1 MDFTELIR
9 KANLAKKEVENTR
22 NTANEI
28 KAKLIENGAEI
39 EESTKFEELPNIISE
54 SNLGNS
60 KWKRPKK
67 WLDMPNIIVEESKYI
82 PLIITQPQEQLPQ
95 SLDTNGF
102 SESFQRFLSM
112 TESANLSEITT
123 HVDGNNFYV
132 SANDMAYVM
141 LCDVSKNSND
151 NIITFEG
158 MNLAG
163 YFPFTDIN
171 MAYTDNNKTPFLSD
185 LFIQIDDETPL
196 NLSELSRGN
205 ITLPTSGKYK
215 NISIIDREY
224 SCNQQSGTPKS
235 VDNVEVM
242 EASSS
247 SRIENTIKSNIS
259 NYGKPLI
266 SFMIKLDYEDFSD
279 NTLINNKKQCI
290 IKVWCNNFSYIL
302 PTFGVYNNPFLTRYN
317 IRNTRKINSC
327 IREISICENEYAYCS
342 NMLIPSYN
350 LLFYGIGENVNK
362 MNIFNSFIS
371 IEKLKNGTNILSNM
385 SDEYYNNL
393 HSKINSSYSNYD
405 IDMGRPE
412 NQMDLKE
419 IDLSN
424 CKYYDGF
431 ISLTNILLN
440 SPIEEKGSLHEI
452 TRKLENVEKI
462 TFPNFKEN
470 FDTSQDS
477 DKIIGNF
484 ENFFVIN
491 NKNVYY
497 ANDGKYYYA
506 TPLCMNLAL
515 FKKINKETI
524 IDLINK
530 LPIINK
536 NFSEINMNNIVSIN
550 NSGNSPQ
557 SLSLNEQNNIFY
569 NAEVDKKYFKG
580 NTDMIKEFVEKIDYT
595 KCILD
600 FSIISEKDTTLEES
614 SDNSQITVLDNNP
627 AVSTLADFMGRDG
640 KIFYTL
646 LISNDVYDLLTE
658 EEKNTS
664 IEKGWKIITGYNY
677 PINEGAQAN

>member
-9 KANLAKKEVENTR
+9 KANLAKKEIENTR
-22 NTANEI
+22 NIANEI
-28 KAKLIENGAEI
+28 KTKLIENGAEI
-39 EESTKFEELPNIISE
+39 KEDTKFEELPNIISE
-54 SNLGNS
+54 SNLGNC

-67 WLDMPNIIVEESKYI
+67 WLDMPNIIMEESKYI
-82 PLIITQPQEQLPQ
+82 PLMMRQQSQPALK
-95 SLDTNGF
+95 SLDANRF
-102 SESFQRFLSM
+102 SESFQSFLSI
-112 TESANLSEITT
+112 TEGANLSEVTT

-141 LCDVSKNSND
+141 LCDISKNSND

-158 MNLAG
+158 VNLAG
-163 YFPFTDIN
+163 FFPFTDIN

-215 NISIIDREY
+215 NISIIDKES
-224 SCNQQSGTPKS
+224 SCNDIISQST
-235 VDNVEVM
+235 DNIEVM
-242 EASSS
+242 EASSNS
-247 SRIENTIKSNIS
+247 HVENAINTNASEYNAL
-259 NYGKPLI
+259 LI
-266 SFMIKLDYEDFSD
+266 SFMVKLDYGDFSD
-279 NTLINNKKQCI
+279 NTLIDNKKQCI
-290 IKVWCNNFSYIL
+290 IKVWCNNFNYIL
-302 PTFGVYNNPFLTRYN
+302 PTFGVNNNPFLTKYD
-317 IRNTRKINSC
+317 IRNIRKINSC
-327 IREISICENEYAYCS
+327 IREISICENEYTYF
-342 NMLIPSYN
+342 NNLTIPSCD
-350 LLFYGIGENVNK
+350 LLLYGIGENVNK

-371 IEKLKNGTNILSNM
+371 MERMKNIEMSVLSNM
-385 SDEYYNNL
+385 TNIYYNNL
-393 HSKINSSYSNYD
+393 SNRYYYNT
-405 IDMGRPE
+405 DMGRQE

-424 CKYYDGF
+424 SKYYDGF
-431 ISLTNILLN
+431 IALTNILLN
-440 SPIEEKGSLHEI
+440 SPFLRDISFSEI

-477 DKIIGNF
+477 DMIIGNF
-484 ENFFVIN
+484 DNFFVIN
-491 NKNVYY
+491 SNNAYY
-497 ANDGKYYYA
+497 VNDGKYHYV

-536 NFSEINMNNIVSIN
+536 NFSEISINNIVNIN
-550 NSGNSPQ
+550 RSNAQSQ
-557 SLSLNEQNNIFY
+557 SLSLNEHFY
-569 NAEVDKKYFKG
+569 NAEIDKKYFKG

-595 KCILD
+595 KCIFD
-600 FSIISEKDTTLEES
+600 FSIISEKNTTVEPS
-614 SDNSQITVLDNNP
+614 SDNNP
-627 AVSTLADFMGRDG
+627 AVSTLADFIGRDG

-646 LISNDVYDLLTE
+646 LIPNDVYDLLTE

-677 PINEGAQAN
+677 PVNEEAQDN

>member
-9 KANLAKKEVENTR
+9 KANLAKKEIENTR
-22 NTANEI
+22 NIANEI
-28 KAKLIENGAEI
+28 KIKLIENGAEI
-39 EESTKFEELPNIISE
+39 EENAKFEELPNIISE

-67 WLDMPNIIVEESKYI
+67 WLDMPNIIMEESKYI
-82 PLIITQPQEQLPQ
+82 PLIMRQLQQAPR
-95 SLDTNGF
+95 SLDTNSF
-102 SESFQRFLSM
+102 SESFRSFL
-112 TESANLSEITT
+112 TITDGENLSEITT

-141 LCDVSKNSND
+141 LCDISKNSND

-158 MNLAG
+158 ANLAG
-163 YFPFTDIN
+163 FFPFTDIN
-171 MAYTDNNKTPFLSD
+171 MAYTNNNKTPFLSD

-215 NISIIDREY
+215 NISIIDKES
-224 SCNQQSGTPKS
+224 SCNAIIPGSA
-235 VDNVEVM
+235 NNIEVM
-242 EASSS
+242 EASSNS
-247 SRIENTIKSNIS
+247 LVEDVINTNASEYNA
-259 NYGKPLI
+259 PLI
-266 SFMIKLDYEDFSD
+266 SFMVKLDYGDFSD
-279 NTLINNKKQCI
+279 NTLIDNKKQCI
-290 IKVWCNNFSYIL
+290 IKVWCNNFNYIL
-302 PTFGVYNNPFLTRYN
+302 PTFGVNNNPFLTKYD
-317 IRNTRKINSC
+317 IRNIRKINSC
-327 IREISICENEYAYCS
+327 IREISICENEYTYF
-342 NMLIPSYN
+342 NNLTIPSYD
-350 LLFYGIGENVNK
+350 LLLYGIGENVNK

-371 IEKLKNGTNILSNM
+371 SERIKNAEMSVLSKMTNI
-385 SDEYYNNL
+385 YYNNL
-393 HSKINSSYSNYD
+393 SNRRYYNT
-405 IDMGRPE
+405 DMGRPE

-424 CKYYDGF
+424 SKYYDGF
-431 ISLTNILLN
+431 IALTNILLN
-440 SPIEEKGSLHEI
+440 SPLLRNTSFCEI

-477 DKIIGNF
+477 NTIIGNF
-484 ENFFVIN
+484 DNFFVIN
-491 NKNVYY
+491 SNNVYY
-497 ANDGKYYYA
+497 ANDGKYHYA

-536 NFSEINMNNIVSIN
+536 NFSEISMKNIVNIN
-550 NSGNSPQ
+550 RDTRPQ
-557 SLSLNEQNNIFY
+557 SLSLNEQSNIFY
-569 NAEVDKKYFKG
+569 NAEIDKKYFKG
-580 NTDMIKEFVEKIDYT
+580 NTDMIKEFVEKINYT

-600 FSIISEKDTTLEES
+600 FSIISEKDTTLEPS

-627 AVSTLADFMGRDG
+627 AISTLADFMGRDG

-646 LISNDVYDLLTE
+646 LIPNNVYDLLTE
-658 EEKNTS
+658 EEKNMS

-677 PINEGAQAN
+677 PVNEGAQAN

>member
-9 KANLAKKEVENTR
+9 KANLAKKEIENTR
-22 NTANEI
+22 NIANEI
-28 KAKLIENGAEI
+28 KIKLIENGAEI
-39 EESTKFEELPNIISE
+39 EENAKFEELPNIISE

-67 WLDMPNIIVEESKYI
+67 WLDMPNIIMEESKYI
-82 PLIITQPQEQLPQ
+82 PLIMRRPQQQAPQ
-95 SLDTNGF
+95 SLDTNSF
-102 SESFQRFLSM
+102 SESFRSFL
-112 TESANLSEITT
+112 TITDGENLSEITT

-141 LCDVSKNSND
+141 LCDISKNSND

-158 MNLAG
+158 ANLAG
-163 YFPFTDIN
+163 FFPFTDIN
-171 MAYTDNNKTPFLSD
+171 MAYTNNNKTPFLSD

-215 NISIIDREY
+215 NISIIDKES
-224 SCNQQSGTPKS
+224 SCNVINPQSA
-235 VDNVEVM
+235 NNIEVM
-242 EASSS
+242 EASSNS
-247 SRIENTIKSNIS
+247 LVEDVINTNASEYNA
-259 NYGKPLI
+259 PLI
-266 SFMIKLDYEDFSD
+266 SFMVKLDYGDFSD
-279 NTLINNKKQCI
+279 NTLIDNKKQCI
-290 IKVWCNNFSYIL
+290 IKVWCNNFNYIL
-302 PTFGVYNNPFLTRYN
+302 PTFGVNNNPFLTKYD
-317 IRNTRKINSC
+317 IRNIRKINSC
-327 IREISICENEYAYCS
+327 IREISICENEYAYF
-342 NMLIPSYN
+342 NNLIIPSYD
-350 LLFYGIGENVNK
+350 LLLYGIGENVNK

-371 IEKLKNGTNILSNM
+371 SERIKNAEMSVLSKMTNI
-385 SDEYYNNL
+385 YYNNL
-393 HSKINSSYSNYD
+393 SNRRYYNT
-405 IDMGRPE
+405 DMGRPE

-424 CKYYDGF
+424 SKYYDGF
-431 ISLTNILLN
+431 IALTNILLN
-440 SPIEEKGSLHEI
+440 SPLLRNTSFCEI

-477 DKIIGNF
+477 NTIIGNF
-484 ENFFVIN
+484 DNFFVIN
-491 NKNVYY
+491 SNNVYY
-497 ANDGKYYYA
+497 ANDGKYRYA

-536 NFSEINMNNIVSIN
+536 NFSEISMKNIVNIN
-550 NSGNSPQ
+550 RGTRPE
-557 SLSLNEQNNIFY
+557 SLSLNEQSNIFY
-569 NAEVDKKYFKG
+569 NAEIDKKYFKG

-600 FSIISEKDTTLEES
+600 FSIVSEKDTTLEPS

-627 AVSTLADFMGRDG
+627 AISTLADFMGRDG

-646 LISNDVYDLLTE
+646 LIPNNVYDLLTE
-658 EEKNTS
+658 EEKNMS

-677 PINEGAQAN
+677 PVNEGAQAN

>member
-9 KANLAKKEVENTR
+9 KANLAKKEIENTR
-22 NTANEI
+22 NIANEI
-28 KAKLIENGAEI
+28 KIKLIENGAEI
-39 EESTKFEELPNIISE
+39 EENAKFEELPNIISE

-67 WLDMPNIIVEESKYI
+67 WLDMPNIIMEESKYI
-82 PLIITQPQEQLPQ
+82 PLIMRRPQQQAPQ
-95 SLDTNGF
+95 SLDTNSS
-102 SESFQRFLSM
+102 SESFRSFL
-112 TESANLSEITT
+112 TITDGENLSEITT

-141 LCDVSKNSND
+141 LCDISKNSND

-158 MNLAG
+158 VNLAG
-163 YFPFTDIN
+163 FFPFTDIN
-171 MAYTDNNKTPFLSD
+171 TVYTVNNKTPFLSD

-215 NISIIDREY
+215 NISIIDKES
-224 SCNQQSGTPKS
+224 SCNAIIPGSA
-235 VDNVEVM
+235 NNIEVM
-242 EASSS
+242 EASSNS
-247 SRIENTIKSNIS
+247 LVEDVINTNASEYNA
-259 NYGKPLI
+259 PLI
-266 SFMIKLDYEDFSD
+266 SFMVKLDYGDFSD
-279 NTLINNKKQCI
+279 NTLIDNKKQCI
-290 IKVWCNNFSYIL
+290 IKVWCNNFNYIL
-302 PTFGVYNNPFLTRYN
+302 PTFGVNNNPFLTKYD
-317 IRNTRKINSC
+317 IRNIRKINSC
-327 IREISICENEYAYCS
+327 IREISICENEYTYF
-342 NMLIPSYN
+342 NNLIIPSYD
-350 LLFYGIGENVNK
+350 LLLYGIGENVNK
-362 MNIFNSFIS
+362 MNILNSFIS
-371 IEKLKNGTNILSNM
+371 AERIKNAEMSVLSKMTNI
-385 SDEYYNNL
+385 YYNNL
-393 HSKINSSYSNYD
+393 SNRRYYNT
-405 IDMGRPE
+405 DMGRPE

-424 CKYYDGF
+424 SKYYDGF
-431 ISLTNILLN
+431 IALTNILLN
-440 SPIEEKGSLHEI
+440 SPLLRNTSFCEI

-477 DKIIGNF
+477 NTIIGNF
-484 ENFFVIN
+484 DNFFVIN
-491 NKNVYY
+491 SNNVYY
-497 ANDGKYYYA
+497 ANDGKYRYA

-536 NFSEINMNNIVSIN
+536 NFSEISMKNIVNIN
-550 NSGNSPQ
+550 KDTRPQ
-557 SLSLNEQNNIFY
+557 SLSLNEQSNIFY
-569 NAEVDKKYFKG
+569 NAEIDKKYFKG
-580 NTDMIKEFVEKIDYT
+580 NTDMIKEFVEKINYT

-600 FSIISEKDTTLEES
+600 FSIISEKDTTLEPS

-627 AVSTLADFMGRDG
+627 AISTLADFMGRDG

-646 LISNDVYDLLTE
+646 LIPNNVYDLLTE
-658 EEKNTS
+658 EEKNMS

-677 PINEGAQAN
+677 PVNEGAQAN

>member
-9 KANLAKKEVENTR
+9 KANLAKKEIENTR
-22 NTANEI
+22 NIANQI
-28 KAKLIENGAEI
+28 KTKLIENGAEI
-39 EESTKFEELPNIISE
+39 KEDTKFEELPNIISE

-67 WLDMPNIIVEESKYI
+67 WLDMPNIIMEESKYI
-82 PLIITQPQEQLPQ
+82 PLMMRQLQAIQ
-95 SLDTNGF
+95 SLDTNSF
-102 SESFQRFLSM
+102 SSSFQFFLSM
-112 TESANLSEITT
+112 TEGANLSEVTT

-141 LCDVSKNSND
+141 LCDISKNSND

-158 MNLAG
+158 VNLAG
-163 YFPFTDIN
+163 FFSFTDIN
-171 MAYTDNNKTPFLSD
+171 IAYTDNNKTPFLSD

-215 NISIIDREY
+215 NISIIDKVY
-224 SCNQQSGTPKS
+224 SYNAVIPQST
-235 VDNVEVM
+235 DNIEVM
-242 EASSS
+242 KAPSNSLVEHAINTNAS
-247 SRIENTIKSNIS
+247 EYNA
-259 NYGKPLI
+259 PLI
-266 SFMIKLDYEDFSD
+266 SFMVKLDYGDFSD
-279 NTLINNKKQCI
+279 NTLIDNKKQCI
-290 IKVWCNNFSYIL
+290 IKVWCNNFNYIL
-302 PTFGVYNNPFLTRYN
+302 PTFGVNNNPFLTKYD
-317 IRNTRKINSC
+317 IRNIRKINSC
-327 IREISICENEYAYCS
+327 IREISICENEYTYF
-342 NMLIPSYN
+342 NNLTIPSCD
-350 LLFYGIGENVNK
+350 LLLYGIGENVNK

-371 IEKLKNGTNILSNM
+371 VEKMKNSEMSVLPNIANI
-385 SDEYYNNL
+385 YYNNL
-393 HSKINSSYSNYD
+393 SSRYYYNT
-405 IDMGRPE
+405 DMGRQE

-424 CKYYDGF
+424 SKYYDGF
-431 ISLTNILLN
+431 IALTNILLN
-440 SPIEEKGSLHEI
+440 SPFLRDISFSEI

-477 DKIIGNF
+477 DMIIGNF
-484 ENFFVIN
+484 DNFFVIN
-491 NKNVYY
+491 SNNAYY
-497 ANDGKYYYA
+497 VNDGKYHYV

-536 NFSEINMNNIVSIN
+536 NFSEISMNNIVNIN
-550 NSGNSPQ
+550 RSNAQSQ
-557 SLSLNEQNNIFY
+557 SLSLNEQSNIFY
-569 NAEVDKKYFKG
+569 NAEIDKKYFKG
-580 NTDMIKEFVEKIDYT
+580 NTDMIKEFVEKNDYT

-600 FSIISEKDTTLEES
+600 FSIISEKDTTVEPS
-614 SDNSQITVLDNNP
+614 SDNNP
-627 AVSTLADFMGRDG
+627 AVSTLADFIGRDG

-646 LISNDVYDLLTE
+646 LIPNDVYDLLTE

-677 PINEGAQAN
+677 PVNEEAQVN

>member
-9 KANLAKKEVENTR
+9 KANLAKKEIENTR
-22 NTANEI
+22 NIANEI
-28 KAKLIENGAEI
+28 KIKLIENGAEI
-39 EESTKFEELPNIISE
+39 EENAKFEELPNIISE

-67 WLDMPNIIVEESKYI
+67 WLDMPNIIMEESKYI
-82 PLIITQPQEQLPQ
+82 SLIMRRPQQQAPK
-95 SLDTNGF
+95 SLDTNSS
-102 SESFQRFLSM
+102 SESFRSFL
-112 TESANLSEITT
+112 TITDGENLSEITT

-141 LCDVSKNSND
+141 LCDISKNSND

-158 MNLAG
+158 VNLAG
-163 YFPFTDIN
+163 FFPFTDIN
-171 MAYTDNNKTPFLSD
+171 TVYTVNNKTPFLSD

-215 NISIIDREY
+215 NISIIDKES
-224 SCNQQSGTPKS
+224 SCNGIIPGSA
-235 VDNVEVM
+235 NNIEVM
-242 EASSS
+242 EVSSNSLVEHAINTNAS
-247 SRIENTIKSNIS
+247 EYNA
-259 NYGKPLI
+259 PLI
-266 SFMIKLDYEDFSD
+266 SFMVKLDYGDFSD
-279 NTLINNKKQCI
+279 NTLIDNKKQCI
-290 IKVWCNNFSYIL
+290 IKVWCNNFNYIL
-302 PTFGVYNNPFLTRYN
+302 PTFGVNNNPFLTKYD
-317 IRNTRKINSC
+317 IRNIRKINSC
-327 IREISICENEYAYCS
+327 IREISICENEYAYF
-342 NMLIPSYN
+342 NNLIIPSYD
-350 LLFYGIGENVNK
+350 LLLYGIGENVNK

-371 IEKLKNGTNILSNM
+371 SERIKNAEMSVLSKMTNI
-385 SDEYYNNL
+385 YYNNL
-393 HSKINSSYSNYD
+393 SNRRYYNT
-405 IDMGRPE
+405 DMGRPE

-424 CKYYDGF
+424 SKYYDGF
-431 ISLTNILLN
+431 IALTNILLN
-440 SPIEEKGSLHEI
+440 SPLLRNTSFCEI

-477 DKIIGNF
+477 NTIIGNF
-484 ENFFVIN
+484 DNFFVIN
-491 NKNVYY
+491 NENVYY
-497 ANDGKYYYA
+497 ANDGRYRYA

-536 NFSEINMNNIVSIN
+536 NFSEISMKNIVNIN
-550 NSGNSPQ
+550 RGTRPK
-557 SLSLNEQNNIFY
+557 SLSLNEQSNIFY
-569 NAEVDKKYFKG
+569 NAEIDKKYFKG

-600 FSIISEKDTTLEES
+600 FSIVSEKDTTLEPS

-627 AVSTLADFMGRDG
+627 AISTLADFMGRDG

-646 LISNDVYDLLTE
+646 LIPNNVYDLLTE
-658 EEKNTS
+658 EEKNMS

-677 PINEGAQAN
+677 PVNEGAQAN

>member
-9 KANLAKKEVENTR
+9 KANLAKKEIENTR
-22 NTANEI
+22 NIANEI
-28 KAKLIENGAEI
+28 KTKLIENGAEI
-39 EESTKFEELPNIISE
+39 KEDTKFEELPNIISE
-54 SNLGNS
+54 SNLGNC

-67 WLDMPNIIVEESKYI
+67 WLDMPNIIMEESKYI
-82 PLIITQPQEQLPQ
+82 PLMMRQPQQQALQ
-95 SLDTNGF
+95 SLNTNSF
-102 SESFQRFLSM
+102 SSSFQFFLSM
-112 TESANLSEITT
+112 TDGENLSNVTT

-141 LCDVSKNSND
+141 LCDISKNSND

-158 MNLAG
+158 VNLAG
-163 YFPFTDIN
+163 FFPFTDIN

-215 NISIIDREY
+215 NISIIDKETP
-224 SCNQQSGTPKS
+224 QST
-235 VDNVEVM
+235 DNIEVM
-242 EASSS
+242 EVSSNSHVEQAIDTNAS
-247 SRIENTIKSNIS
+247 E
-259 NYGKPLI
+259 YDAPLI
-266 SFMIKLDYEDFSD
+266 SFMVKLDYGDFSD
-279 NTLINNKKQCI
+279 NTLIDNKKQCI
-290 IKVWCNNFSYIL
+290 IKVWCNNFNYIL
-302 PTFGVYNNPFLTRYN
+302 PTFGVNNNPFLTKYD
-317 IRNTRKINSC
+317 IRNIRKINSC
-327 IREISICENEYAYCS
+327 IREISICENEYTYF
-342 NMLIPSYN
+342 NVIIPSYD
-350 LLFYGIGENVNK
+350 LLLYGIGENVNK
-362 MNIFNSFIS
+362 MNILNSFIS
-371 IEKLKNGTNILSNM
+371 VEKMKNSGMSVLSNIANT
-385 SDEYYNNL
+385 YYNNL
-393 HSKINSSYSNYD
+393 SNRRYYNT
-405 IDMGRPE
+405 DMGRQE
-412 NQMDLKE
+412 NRMDLKE

-424 CKYYDGF
+424 SKYYDGF

-440 SPIEEKGSLHEI
+440 SPLLRDTSFSEI

-477 DKIIGNF
+477 DTIIGNF
-484 ENFFVIN
+484 ENFFVMN
-491 NKNVYY
+491 NNNVYY
-497 ANDGKYYYA
+497 VNDGKYHYV

-536 NFSEINMNNIVSIN
+536 NFSEISMKNIVNIN
-550 NSGNSPQ
+550 RRVQPQ
-557 SLSLNEQNNIFY
+557 SLSLNEQSNIFY
-569 NAEVDKKYFKG
+569 NAEIDKKYFKG

-600 FSIISEKDTTLEES
+600 FSIISEKDTTVEPS
-614 SDNSQITVLDNNP
+614 SDNNQVTVLDNNP
-627 AVSTLADFMGRDG
+627 AISTLADFIGRDG

-646 LISNDVYDLLTE
+646 LIPNDVYDLLTE

-677 PINEGAQAN
+677 PVNEGAQAG

>member
-9 KANLAKKEVENTR
+9 KANLAKKEIENTR
-22 NTANEI
+22 NTANKI
-28 KAKLIENGAEI
+28 KTKLIENGAEI
-39 EESTKFEELPNIISE
+39 EESAKFEELPNIISE

-82 PLIITQPQEQLPQ
+82 PLMLTRQPQEQAPR
-95 SLDTNGF
+95 SLETNTF
-102 SESFQRFLSM
+102 SDSFQRFLSM
-112 TESANLSEITT
+112 TEGANLSEVTT

-141 LCDVSKNSND
+141 LCDISKNSND

-171 MAYTDNNKTPFLSD
+171 MTYTDNNKTPFLSD
-185 LFIQIDDETPL
+185 LFIQIDNETPL

-224 SCNQQSGTPKS
+224 SCNQQSAVPGS

-242 EASSS
+242 EASSDS
-247 SRIENTIKSNIS
+247 HIENAISTNIN

-266 SFMIKLDYEDFSD
+266 SFMIKLNYEDFSD

-317 IRNTRKINSC
+317 VRNIRKINSC
-327 IREISICENEYAYCS
+327 IREISICENEYAYLC
-342 NMLIPSYN
+342 NMLIPSYS

-362 MNIFNSFIS
+362 MNILNSFIS
-371 IEKLKNGTNILSNM
+371 IEKLKNGGNILSNM
-385 SDEYYNNL
+385 SNDYYNNL
-393 HSKINSSYSNYD
+393 HSKINNSYSSYD
-405 IDMGRPE
+405 VDMGRPE

-440 SPIEEKGSLHEI
+440 SPIEEKYSLHEI

-462 TFPNFKEN
+462 VFPNFKEN

-477 DKIIGNF
+477 DEIIGNF

-491 NKNVYY
+491 NNNSYY

-536 NFSEINMNNIVSIN
+536 NFSEINMNNIVNIS
-550 NSGNSPQ
+550 NSGSPQ
-557 SLSLNEQNNIFY
+557 SLSLNEQDNIFY

-580 NTDMIKEFVEKIDYT
+580 NTDMIKEFVERIDYT

-600 FSIISEKDTTLEES
+600 FSIVSEKIATAES
-614 SDNSQITVLDNNP
+614 SSKDNQIVVLATASP
-627 AVSTLADFMGRDG
+627 TLADIMGRNE

-646 LISNDVYDLLTE
+646 LIPNDVYDLLTE

-677 PINEGAQAN
+677 PVNGGGQDS

>member
-9 KANLAKKEVENTR
+9 KANLAKKEIENTR
-22 NTANEI
+22 NIANEI
-28 KAKLIENGAEI
+28 KTKLIENGAEI
-39 EESTKFEELPNIISE
+39 EENAKFEELPNIISE

-67 WLDMPNIIVEESKYI
+67 WLDMPNIIMEESKYI
-82 PLIITQPQEQLPQ
+82 PLIMRRPQQQAPQ
-95 SLDTNGF
+95 SLDTNSF
-102 SESFQRFLSM
+102 SESFQSFLNI
-112 TESANLSEITT
+112 TDRENLSEITT

-141 LCDVSKNSND
+141 LCDISKNSND

-158 MNLAG
+158 ANLAG
-163 YFPFTDIN
+163 FFPFTDIN

-215 NISIIDREY
+215 NISIIDKES
-224 SCNQQSGTPKS
+224 SCNGIIPGSA
-235 VDNVEVM
+235 NNIEVM
-242 EASSS
+242 EASSNS
-247 SRIENTIKSNIS
+247 LVEHAINTNASEYNA
-259 NYGKPLI
+259 PLI
-266 SFMIKLDYEDFSD
+266 SFMVKLDYGDFSD
-279 NTLINNKKQCI
+279 NTLIDNKKQCI
-290 IKVWCNNFSYIL
+290 IKVWCNNFNYIL
-302 PTFGVYNNPFLTRYN
+302 PTFGVNNNPFLTKYD
-317 IRNTRKINSC
+317 IRNIRKINSC
-327 IREISICENEYAYCS
+327 IREISICENEYAYS
-342 NMLIPSYN
+342 EYLIPSYD
-350 LLFYGIGENVNK
+350 LLLYGIGENVNK
-362 MNIFNSFIS
+362 MNILNSFIS
-371 IEKLKNGTNILSNM
+371 AEKMKNTGMSILLRMTNI
-385 SDEYYNNL
+385 YYNNL
-393 HSKINSSYSNYD
+393 SNRRYYNT
-405 IDMGRPE
+405 DMGRPE

-424 CKYYDGF
+424 SKYYDGF
-431 ISLTNILLN
+431 IALTNILLN
-440 SPIEEKGSLHEI
+440 SPLLRDTSFCEI

-477 DKIIGNF
+477 NTIIGNF
-484 ENFFVIN
+484 DNFFVIN
-491 NKNVYY
+491 NENVYY
-497 ANDGKYYYA
+497 ANDGKYRYT

-536 NFSEINMNNIVSIN
+536 NFSEISIKNIVNIN
-550 NSGNSPQ
+550 RGTQIQPS
-557 SLSLNEQNNIFY
+557 SLNEQSNIFY
-569 NAEVDKKYFKG
+569 NAEIDKRYFKG

-600 FSIISEKDTTLEES
+600 FSIISEKDTTLEPS

-627 AVSTLADFMGRDG
+627 AISTLADFMGRDG

-646 LISNDVYDLLTE
+646 LIPNNVYDLLTE
-658 EEKNTS
+658 EEKNIS

-677 PINEGAQAN
+677 PVNERVQED

>member
-9 KANLAKKEVENTR
+9 KANLAKKEIENTR
-22 NTANEI
+22 NIANEI
-28 KAKLIENGAEI
+28 KTKLIENGAEI
-39 EESTKFEELPNIISE
+39 KEDTKFEELPNIISE
-54 SNLGNS
+54 SNLGNC
-60 KWKRPKK
+60 KWKRPNK
-67 WLDMPNIIVEESKYI
+67 WLDMPNIIMEESKYI
-82 PLIITQPQEQLPQ
+82 PLMMRQPQEQALQ
-95 SLDTNGF
+95 SLDTNSF
-102 SESFQRFLSM
+102 SESFQSFLNM
-112 TESANLSEITT
+112 TEGANLSEVTT

-141 LCDVSKNSND
+141 LCDISKNSND

-158 MNLAG
+158 VNLAG
-163 YFPFTDIN
+163 FFPFTDIN

-185 LFIQIDDETPL
+185 LFIQIDNETPL

-215 NISIIDREY
+215 NISIIDKEC
-224 SCNQQSGTPKS
+224 SCNAIIPQGA
-235 VDNVEVM
+235 NNIEVM
-242 EASSS
+242 EASSNS
-247 SRIENTIKSNIS
+247 HVEQAINTNASEYNA
-259 NYGKPLI
+259 PLI
-266 SFMIKLDYEDFSD
+266 SFMVKLDYGDFSD
-279 NTLINNKKQCI
+279 NTLIDNKKQCI
-290 IKVWCNNFSYIL
+290 IKVWCNNFNYIL
-302 PTFGVYNNPFLTRYN
+302 PTFGVNNNPFLTKYDVRN
-317 IRNTRKINSC
+317 IRKINSC
-327 IREISICENEYAYCS
+327 IREISICENEYAYIS
-342 NMLIPSYN
+342 NFVIPSYD
-350 LLFYGIGENVNK
+350 LLLYGIGENVNK

-371 IEKLKNGTNILSNM
+371 IERIKTTGMSVLSNITNIYHNNLSNRR
-385 SDEYYNNL
+385 YYNT
-393 HSKINSSYSNYD
+393 
-405 IDMGRPE
+405 DMSRPE

-424 CKYYDGF
+424 SKYYDGF

-440 SPIEEKGSLHEI
+440 SPLVRDTSFCEI

-477 DKIIGNF
+477 DTIIGNF

-491 NKNVYY
+491 SNSVYY
-497 ANDGKYYYA
+497 VNDGKYRYM

-536 NFSEINMNNIVSIN
+536 KFSEINMNNIVSIN
-550 NSGNSPQ
+550 RSNVQPS
-557 SLSLNEQNNIFY
+557 SLSLNEQSNIFY
-569 NAEVDKKYFKG
+569 NAEIDKKYFKG

-600 FSIISEKDTTLEES
+600 FSIVSEKDTTLEPS

-646 LISNDVYDLLTE
+646 LIPNDVYDLLTE

-664 IEKGWKIITGYNY
+664 FEKGWKIITGYNY
-677 PINEGAQAN
+677 PVNEGVQAG

>member
-9 KANLAKKEVENTR
+9 KTNLAKKEIENTR
-22 NTANEI
+22 NIANEI
-28 KAKLIENGAEI
+28 KTKLIENGAEI
-39 EESTKFEELPNIISE
+39 DENAKFEELPNIISE
-54 SNLGNS
+54 SNLGNC

-67 WLDMPNIIVEESKYI
+67 WLDMPNIIMEESKYI
-82 PLIITQPQEQLPQ
+82 PLMMKQQSQPVPK
-95 SLDTNGF
+95 SLDTNSF
-102 SESFQRFLSM
+102 SSSFQSFLSM
-112 TESANLSEITT
+112 TEGANLSEVTT

-141 LCDVSKNSND
+141 LCDISKNSND

-158 MNLAG
+158 VNLAG
-163 YFPFTDIN
+163 FFPFTDIN

-215 NISIIDREY
+215 NISIIDKES
-224 SCNQQSGTPKS
+224 SCNAIIPQST
-235 VDNVEVM
+235 DNIEVM
-242 EASSS
+242 EALSNSLV
-247 SRIENTIKSNIS
+247 EQAIKTNASEYNA
-259 NYGKPLI
+259 PLI
-266 SFMIKLDYEDFSD
+266 SFMVKLDYEDFSD
-279 NTLINNKKQCI
+279 NTLIDNKKQCI
-290 IKVWCNNFSYIL
+290 IKVWCNNFNYIL
-302 PTFGVYNNPFLTRYN
+302 PTFGVNNNPFLTKYDVRN
-317 IRNTRKINSC
+317 IRKINSC
-327 IREISICENEYAYCS
+327 IREISICENEYAYF
-342 NMLIPSYN
+342 NDLIIPSYD
-350 LLFYGIGENVNK
+350 LLLYGIGENVNK
-362 MNIFNSFIS
+362 MNILNSFIS
-371 IEKLKNGTNILSNM
+371 VEKMKNSGMSVLSNIANT
-385 SDEYYNNL
+385 YYNNL
-393 HSKINSSYSNYD
+393 SNCRYYNT
-405 IDMGRPE
+405 DMGRQE
-412 NQMDLKE
+412 NRMDLKE

-424 CKYYDGF
+424 SKYYDGF

-440 SPIEEKGSLHEI
+440 SPLLRDTSFSEI

-477 DKIIGNF
+477 DMIIGNF
-484 ENFFVIN
+484 DNFFIIN
-491 NKNVYY
+491 SNNVYY
-497 ANDGKYYYA
+497 VNDGKYHYV

-536 NFSEINMNNIVSIN
+536 NFSEISMNNIVNIN
-550 NSGNSPQ
+550 KGTQSQ
-557 SLSLNEQNNIFY
+557 SLSLNEQSNIFY
-569 NAEVDKKYFKG
+569 NAEIDKKYFKG

-600 FSIISEKDTTLEES
+600 FSIISEKDTTVEPF
-614 SDNSQITVLDNNP
+614 SDNNQITVLDNNP
-627 AVSTLADFMGRDG
+627 AISTLADFIGRDG

-646 LISNDVYDLLTE
+646 LIPNDVYDLLTE

-677 PINEGAQAN
+677 PVNEEGSS

>member
-22 NTANEI
+22 NTADEI

-67 WLDMPNIIVEESKYI
+67 WLDMPNIIMEESKYI
-82 PLIITQPQEQLPQ
+82 PLMMKQQSQQPEQATEN
-95 SLDTNGF
+95 LDTNNF
-102 SESFQRFLSM
+102 SESFQFFLNM
-112 TESANLSEITT
+112 TEGANLSEVTT

-132 SANDMAYVM
+132 SANDMAYIM
-141 LCDVSKNSND
+141 LCDISKNSND

-158 MNLAG
+158 VNLAG
-163 YFPFTDIN
+163 SFPFTDIN
-171 MAYTDNNKTPFLSD
+171 TAYTDNNKTPFLSD
-185 LFIQIDDETPL
+185 LFIQIDNETPL

-215 NISIIDREY
+215 NISIIDKVY
-224 SCNQQSGTPKS
+224 SYDAVSPQST
-235 VDNVEVM
+235 DNIEVM
-242 EASSS
+242 EARNSLVEHA
-247 SRIENTIKSNIS
+247 INTNAKEYNA
-259 NYGKPLI
+259 PLI
-266 SFMIKLDYEDFSD
+266 SFMIKLNYEDFSD

-290 IKVWCNNFSYIL
+290 IKVWCNNFNYIL
-302 PTFGVYNNPFLTRYN
+302 PTFGVNNNPFLTKYDVRN
-317 IRNTRKINSC
+317 IRKINSC
-327 IREISICENEYAYCS
+327 IREISICENEYPYI
-342 NMLIPSYN
+342 NNLIIPSYD
-350 LLFYGIGENVNK
+350 LLLYGIGENVNK
-362 MNIFNSFIS
+362 MNILNSFIS
-371 IEKLKNGTNILSNM
+371 VERIKNTRMSILLNIANTYNNNLSNR
-385 SDEYYNNL
+385 YYNT
-393 HSKINSSYSNYD
+393 
-405 IDMGRPE
+405 DMSRPE

-424 CKYYDGF
+424 SKYYDGF
-431 ISLTNILLN
+431 IALTNILLN
-440 SPIEEKGSLHEI
+440 SPLLRDMSFCEI

-477 DKIIGNF
+477 DTIIGNF
-484 ENFFVIN
+484 ENFFIMN
-491 NKNVYY
+491 RNIEYY
-497 ANDGKYYYA
+497 VADGKYRYV

-536 NFSEINMNNIVSIN
+536 KFSEINMNNIVSIN
-550 NSGNSPQ
+550 RSNVQPS
-557 SLSLNEQNNIFY
+557 SLSLNEQSNIFY
-569 NAEVDKKYFKG
+569 NAEIDKKYFKG

-646 LISNDVYDLLTE
+646 LIPNDVYDLLTE

-664 IEKGWKIITGYNY
+664 IEKGWKIVTGYNY
-677 PINEGAQAN
+677 PINDGGLAG

>member
-9 KANLAKKEVENTR
+9 KANLAKKEIENTR

-28 KAKLIENGAEI
+28 KTKLIENGAEI
-39 EESTKFEELPNIISE
+39 EESAKFEELPNIISE

-82 PLIITQPQEQLPQ
+82 PLMLTRQPQEQEPR
-95 SLDTNGF
+95 SLDTSTF
-102 SESFQRFLSM
+102 SDSFQGFLSM
-112 TESANLSEITT
+112 TESKNLSEITT

-141 LCDVSKNSND
+141 LCDISKNSNY

-224 SCNQQSGTPKS
+224 SCNQQSAVPGS

-242 EASSS
+242 EASSDS
-247 SRIENTIKSNIS
+247 HIENAISTNIN

-302 PTFGVYNNPFLTRYN
+302 PTFGVHNNPFLTKY
-317 IRNTRKINSC
+317 IVRNTRKINSC
-327 IREISICENEYAYCS
+327 IREISICENEYAYLC
-342 NMLIPSYN
+342 NMLIPSYD
-350 LLFYGIGENVNK
+350 LLLYGIGENVNK
-362 MNIFNSFIS
+362 MNILNSFIS
-371 IEKLKNGTNILSNM
+371 IEKLKNGGNILSNM
-385 SDEYYNNL
+385 SNDYYNNL
-393 HSKINSSYSNYD
+393 HSKINNSYSSYD
-405 IDMGRPE
+405 VDMGRPE

-440 SPIEEKGSLHEI
+440 SPIEEKYSLHEI

-491 NKNVYY
+491 NNNSYY

-536 NFSEINMNNIVSIN
+536 NFSEINMNNIVSIS
-550 NSGNSPQ
+550 NSGSPQ
-557 SLSLNEQNNIFY
+557 SLSLNEQDNIFY

-580 NTDMIKEFVEKIDYT
+580 NTDMIKEFVERIDYT

-600 FSIISEKDTTLEES
+600 FSIVSEKNAIAEPS
-614 SDNSQITVLDNNP
+614 SKDNQFVVLDNIT
-627 AVSTLADFMGRDG
+627 STLADMMGRNE

-646 LISNDVYDLLTE
+646 LIPNDVYDLLTE

-677 PINEGAQAN
+677 PINEGVQAN

>member
-9 KANLAKKEVENTR
+9 KANLAKKEIENTR
-22 NTANEI
+22 NIANEI
-28 KAKLIENGAEI
+28 KTKLIENGAEI
-39 EESTKFEELPNIISE
+39 KEDTKFEELPNIISE
-54 SNLGNS
+54 SNLGNC

-67 WLDMPNIIVEESKYI
+67 WLDMPNIIMEESKYI
-82 PLIITQPQEQLPQ
+82 PLMMRQQSQPAPK
-95 SLDTNGF
+95 SLDTNSF
-102 SESFQRFLSM
+102 SESFHFFLNM
-112 TESANLSEITT
+112 TDGENLSKVTT

-141 LCDVSKNSND
+141 LCDISKNSND

-158 MNLAG
+158 VNLAG
-163 YFPFTDIN
+163 LFPFTDIN

-185 LFIQIDDETPL
+185 LFIQIDNETPL

-215 NISIIDREY
+215 NISIIDKEC
-224 SCNQQSGTPKS
+224 SCNAITPQNT
-235 VDNVEVM
+235 DNIEVM
-242 EASSS
+242 EASSNS
-247 SRIENTIKSNIS
+247 HVEQAINTNASEYNA
-259 NYGKPLI
+259 PLI
-266 SFMIKLDYEDFSD
+266 SFMVKLDYGDFSD

-290 IKVWCNNFSYIL
+290 IKVWCNNFNYIL
-302 PTFGVYNNPFLTRYN
+302 PTFGVNNNPFLTKYDVRN
-317 IRNTRKINSC
+317 IRKINSC
-327 IREISICENEYAYCS
+327 IREISICENECAYIS
-342 NMLIPSYN
+342 NFVIPSYD
-350 LLFYGIGENVNK
+350 LLLYGIGENVNK

-371 IEKLKNGTNILSNM
+371 VERIKNFGNVLSNITNIYHNNLSNR
-385 SDEYYNNL
+385 YYNT
-393 HSKINSSYSNYD
+393 
-405 IDMGRPE
+405 DMSRPE

-424 CKYYDGF
+424 SKYYDGF

-440 SPIEEKGSLHEI
+440 SPLLRDTSFCEI

-477 DKIIGNF
+477 DTIIGNF

-491 NKNVYY
+491 SKNIFYV
-497 ANDGKYYYA
+497 NDGKYRYM

-536 NFSEINMNNIVSIN
+536 KFSEINMNNIVSIN
-550 NSGNSPQ
+550 RSNVQPS
-557 SLSLNEQNNIFY
+557 SLSLNEQSNIFY
-569 NAEVDKKYFKG
+569 NAEIDKKYFKG

-600 FSIISEKDTTLEES
+600 FSIVSEKDTTVESS
-614 SDNSQITVLDNNP
+614 SDNNQITVLDNNP
-627 AVSTLADFMGRDG
+627 AISTLADFIGRDG

-646 LISNDVYDLLTE
+646 LIPNDVYDLLTE

-677 PINEGAQAN
+677 PVNEGAQDN

>member
-9 KANLAKKEVENTR
+9 KANLAKKEIENTR

-28 KAKLIENGAEI
+28 KTKLIKNGAEI
-39 EESTKFEELPNIISE
+39 KEDTKFEELPNIISE

-67 WLDMPNIIVEESKYI
+67 WLDMPNIIMEESKYI
-82 PLIITQPQEQLPQ
+82 PLMIKQQSQPQQATE
-95 SLDTNGF
+95 SLDTNTF
-102 SESFQRFLSM
+102 SGSFQYFLNM
-112 TESANLSEITT
+112 TEGENLSEVTT

-141 LCDVSKNSND
+141 LCDISKNSND

-158 MNLAG
+158 VNLAG
-163 YFPFTDIN
+163 FFPFTDIN
-171 MAYTDNNKTPFLSD
+171 TAYTDNNKTPFLSD

-215 NISIIDREY
+215 NISIIDKVY
-224 SCNQQSGTPKS
+224 SYNAVTPKS
-235 VDNVEVM
+235 TDDIEVM
-242 EASSS
+242 EARSSLVE
-247 SRIENTIKSNIS
+247 RVINTNASEYNA
-259 NYGKPLI
+259 PLI
-266 SFMIKLDYEDFSD
+266 SFIIKLNYEDFSD

-290 IKVWCNNFSYIL
+290 IKVWCNNFNYIL
-302 PTFGVYNNPFLTRYN
+302 PTFGVNNNPFLTKYD
-317 IRNTRKINSC
+317 IRNIRKINSC
-327 IREISICENEYAYCS
+327 IREISICENEYAYFYD
-342 NMLIPSYN
+342 LIIPSYD
-350 LLFYGIGENVNK
+350 LLLYGIGENVNK
-362 MNIFNSFIS
+362 MNILNSFIS
-371 IEKLKNGTNILSNM
+371 VERIKNTEMSVLSNIANI
-385 SDEYYNNL
+385 YYNHL
-393 HSKINSSYSNYD
+393 FNSCYYNT
-405 IDMGRPE
+405 DMGRPE

-424 CKYYDGF
+424 SKYYDGF
-431 ISLTNILLN
+431 IALTNILLN
-440 SPIEEKGSLHEI
+440 SPLLRDISFSEI

-477 DKIIGNF
+477 DMIIGNF

-491 NKNVYY
+491 SENVYY
-497 ANDGKYYYA
+497 VNDGRYYYA

-536 NFSEINMNNIVSIN
+536 KFSEINMNNIVSIN
-550 NSGNSPQ
+550 NNSSH
-557 SLSLNEQNNIFY
+557 SLSLNEQSNIFY
-569 NAEVDKKYFKG
+569 NAEIDKKYFKG

-600 FSIISEKDTTLEES
+600 FSIISEKDTTLEPASE
-614 SDNSQITVLDNNP
+614 NSQITVLDNNP
-627 AVSTLADFMGRDG
+627 AVSTLADVMGRDG

-646 LISNDVYDLLTE
+646 LIPNDVYDLLTE

-677 PINEGAQAN
+677 PVNERGLAN

>member
-9 KANLAKKEVENTR
+9 KANLAKKEIENTR
-22 NTANEI
+22 NIANEI
-28 KAKLIENGAEI
+28 KIKLIENGAEI
-39 EESTKFEELPNIISE
+39 EENAKFEELPNIISE

-67 WLDMPNIIVEESKYI
+67 WLDMPNIIMEESKYI
-82 PLIITQPQEQLPQ
+82 PLIMRQLQQQAPQ
-95 SLDTNGF
+95 SLDTNSF
-102 SESFQRFLSM
+102 SESFQFFLNI
-112 TESANLSEITT
+112 TDGENLSEITT

-141 LCDVSKNSND
+141 LCDISKNSND

-158 MNLAG
+158 VNLAG
-163 YFPFTDIN
+163 FFPFTDIN

-215 NISIIDREY
+215 NISIIDKES
-224 SCNQQSGTPKS
+224 SCNVINPQSA
-235 VDNVEVM
+235 NNIEVM
-242 EASSS
+242 EAP
-247 SRIENTIKSNIS
+247 SNSLVEHVI
-259 NYGKPLI
+259 NANAGEYNAPLI
-266 SFMIKLDYEDFSD
+266 SFMVKLDYGDFSD
-279 NTLINNKKQCI
+279 NTLIDNKKQCI
-290 IKVWCNNFSYIL
+290 IKVWCNNFNYIL
-302 PTFGVYNNPFLTRYN
+302 PTFGVNNNPFLTKYD
-317 IRNTRKINSC
+317 IRNIRKINSC
-327 IREISICENEYAYCS
+327 IREISICENEYTYF
-342 NMLIPSYN
+342 NNLTIPSYD
-350 LLFYGIGENVNK
+350 LLLYGIGENVNK

-371 IEKLKNGTNILSNM
+371 AEKMKNSVMNVLSKMTNI
-385 SDEYYNNL
+385 YYNNL
-393 HSKINSSYSNYD
+393 SNRRYYNT
-405 IDMGRPE
+405 DMGRPE

-424 CKYYDGF
+424 SKYYDGF
-431 ISLTNILLN
+431 IALTNILLN
-440 SPIEEKGSLHEI
+440 SPLLRNTSFCEI

-477 DKIIGNF
+477 NTIIGNF
-484 ENFFVIN
+484 DNFFVIN
-491 NKNVYY
+491 NENVYY
-497 ANDGKYYYA
+497 ANGGKYRYA

-536 NFSEINMNNIVSIN
+536 NFSEISMKNIVNIN
-550 NSGNSPQ
+550 RDTRPQ
-557 SLSLNEQNNIFY
+557 SLSLNEQSNIFY
-569 NAEVDKKYFKG
+569 NAEIDKKYFKG
-580 NTDMIKEFVEKIDYT
+580 NTDMIKEFVEKINYT

-600 FSIISEKDTTLEES
+600 FSIISEKDTTLEPS

-627 AVSTLADFMGRDG
+627 AISTLADFMGRDG

-646 LISNDVYDLLTE
+646 LIPNNVYDLLTE
-658 EEKNTS
+658 EEKNMS

-677 PINEGAQAN
+677 PVNEGLKLINVY

>member
-9 KANLAKKEVENTR
+9 KANLAKKEIENTR
-22 NTANEI
+22 NIANEI
-28 KAKLIENGAEI
+28 KIKLIENGAEI
-39 EESTKFEELPNIISE
+39 EENAKFEELPNIISE

-67 WLDMPNIIVEESKYI
+67 WLDMPNIIMEESKYI
-82 PLIITQPQEQLPQ
+82 PLIMRQLQQAPR
-95 SLDTNGF
+95 SLDTNSF
-102 SESFQRFLSM
+102 SESFRSFL
-112 TESANLSEITT
+112 TITDGENLSEITT

-141 LCDVSKNSND
+141 LCDISKNSND

-158 MNLAG
+158 ANLAG
-163 YFPFTDIN
+163 FFPFTDIN
-171 MAYTDNNKTPFLSD
+171 MAYTNNNKTPFLSD

-215 NISIIDREY
+215 NISIIDKES
-224 SCNQQSGTPKS
+224 SCNAIIPGSA
-235 VDNVEVM
+235 NNIEVM
-242 EASSS
+242 EASSNS
-247 SRIENTIKSNIS
+247 LVEDVINTNASEYNA
-259 NYGKPLI
+259 PLI
-266 SFMIKLDYEDFSD
+266 SFMVKLDYGDFSD
-279 NTLINNKKQCI
+279 NTLIDNKKQCI
-290 IKVWCNNFSYIL
+290 IKVWCNNFNYIL
-302 PTFGVYNNPFLTRYN
+302 PTFGVNNNPFLTKYD
-317 IRNTRKINSC
+317 IRNIRKINSC
-327 IREISICENEYAYCS
+327 IREISICENEYTYF
-342 NMLIPSYN
+342 NNLTIPSYD
-350 LLFYGIGENVNK
+350 LLLYGIGENVNK

-371 IEKLKNGTNILSNM
+371 VEKMKNTEVSVLSYMTNK
-385 SDEYYNNL
+385 YYNNL
-393 HSKINSSYSNYD
+393 SNRRYYNT
-405 IDMGRPE
+405 DMGRPE

-419 IDLSN
+419 IDLSDS
-424 CKYYDGF
+424 KYYDGF
-431 ISLTNILLN
+431 IALTNILLN
-440 SPIEEKGSLHEI
+440 SPLLRNTSFCEI

-477 DKIIGNF
+477 NTIIGNF
-484 ENFFVIN
+484 DNFFVIN
-491 NKNVYY
+491 NENVYY
-497 ANDGKYYYA
+497 ANGGKYRYA

-536 NFSEINMNNIVSIN
+536 NFSEISMKNIVNIN
-550 NSGNSPQ
+550 RDTRPQ
-557 SLSLNEQNNIFY
+557 SLSLNEQSNIFY
-569 NAEVDKKYFKG
+569 NAEIDKKYFKG
-580 NTDMIKEFVEKIDYT
+580 NTDMIKEFVEKINYT

-600 FSIISEKDTTLEES
+600 FSIISEKDTTLEPS

-627 AVSTLADFMGRDG
+627 AISTLADFMGRDG

-646 LISNDVYDLLTE
+646 LIPNNVYDLLTE
-658 EEKNTS
+658 EEKNMS

-677 PINEGAQAN
+677 PVNEGAQAN

>member
-9 KANLAKKEVENTR
+9 KANLAKKEIENTR
-22 NTANEI
+22 NIANEI
-28 KAKLIENGAEI
+28 KTKLIENGAEI
-39 EESTKFEELPNIISE
+39 KEDTKFEELPNIISE
-54 SNLGNS
+54 SNLGNC

-67 WLDMPNIIVEESKYI
+67 WLDMPNIIMEESKYI
-82 PLIITQPQEQLPQ
+82 PLMMRQPQPVPK
-95 SLDTNGF
+95 SLDTNSF
-102 SESFQRFLSM
+102 SSSFQFFLSM
-112 TESANLSEITT
+112 TDGENLSNVTT

-141 LCDVSKNSND
+141 LCDISKNSND

-158 MNLAG
+158 VNLAG
-163 YFPFTDIN
+163 FFPFTDIN

-215 NISIIDREY
+215 NISIIDKES
-224 SCNQQSGTPKS
+224 SCNAIIPQST
-235 VDNVEVM
+235 DNIEVM
-242 EASSS
+242 ETSSNSLVEHAINTNAS
-247 SRIENTIKSNIS
+247 EYNA
-259 NYGKPLI
+259 PLI
-266 SFMIKLDYEDFSD
+266 SFMVKLDYGDFSD
-279 NTLINNKKQCI
+279 NTLIDNKKQCI
-290 IKVWCNNFSYIL
+290 IKVWCNNFNYIL
-302 PTFGVYNNPFLTRYN
+302 PTFGVNNNPFLTKYDVRN
-317 IRNTRKINSC
+317 IRKINSC
-327 IREISICENEYAYCS
+327 IREISICENEYAYF
-342 NMLIPSYN
+342 NDLIIPSYD
-350 LLFYGIGENVNK
+350 LLLYGIGENVNK
-362 MNIFNSFIS
+362 MNILNSFIS
-371 IEKLKNGTNILSNM
+371 VEKMKNSGMSVLSNIANT
-385 SDEYYNNL
+385 YYNNL
-393 HSKINSSYSNYD
+393 SNRRYYNT
-405 IDMGRPE
+405 DMGRQE
-412 NQMDLKE
+412 NRMDLKE

-424 CKYYDGF
+424 SKYYDGF

-440 SPIEEKGSLHEI
+440 SPLLRDTSFSEI

-477 DKIIGNF
+477 DMIIGNF
-484 ENFFVIN
+484 DNFFVIN
-491 NKNVYY
+491 SNNAYY
-497 ANDGKYYYA
+497 VNDGKYHYV

-536 NFSEINMNNIVSIN
+536 NFSEISMNNIVNIN
-550 NSGNSPQ
+550 RSNAQSQ
-557 SLSLNEQNNIFY
+557 SLSLNEQSNIFY
-569 NAEVDKKYFKG
+569 NAEIDKKYFKG

-600 FSIISEKDTTLEES
+600 FSIISEKDTTVEPS
-614 SDNSQITVLDNNP
+614 SDNNP
-627 AVSTLADFMGRDG
+627 AVSTLADFIGRDG

-646 LISNDVYDLLTE
+646 LIPNDVYDLLTE

-677 PINEGAQAN
+677 PVNEEAQAN

>member
-9 KANLAKKEVENTR
+9 KANLAKKEIENTR

-28 KAKLIENGAEI
+28 KTKLIENGVEI
-39 EESTKFEELPNIISE
+39 EESAKFEELPNIISE

-82 PLIITQPQEQLPQ
+82 PLMLTRQPQEQALQ
-95 SLDTNGF
+95 TLDTNTF
-102 SESFQRFLSM
+102 SDSFQEFLSM
-112 TESANLSEITT
+112 TEGANLSEVTT

-141 LCDVSKNSND
+141 LCDISKNSND

-185 LFIQIDDETPL
+185 LFIQIDDEAPL

-224 SCNQQSGTPKS
+224 SCNQQSAIPGS
-235 VDNVEVM
+235 VNNVEVM
-242 EASSS
+242 EALSNSH
-247 SRIENTIKSNIS
+247 IENAIKSNIG

-302 PTFGVYNNPFLTRYN
+302 PTFGVHNNPFLTKYN
-317 IRNTRKINSC
+317 VRNTRKINSC
-327 IREISICENEYAYCS
+327 IREISICENEYAYLC
-342 NMLIPSYN
+342 NMLIPSYS

-362 MNIFNSFIS
+362 MNILNSFIS
-371 IEKLKNGTNILSNM
+371 IEKLKNGGNILSNM
-385 SDEYYNNL
+385 SNDYYNNL
-393 HSKINSSYSNYD
+393 HSKINNSYSSYD
-405 IDMGRPE
+405 VDMGRPE

-440 SPIEEKGSLHEI
+440 SPIEEKYSLHEI

-462 TFPNFKEN
+462 VFPNFKEN

-491 NKNVYY
+491 NDSYY
-497 ANDGKYYYA
+497 ANDGKYYY
-506 TPLCMNLAL
+506 TIPLCMNLAL

-536 NFSEINMNNIVSIN
+536 NFSEININDMININ
-550 NSGNSPQ
+550 NSGGSPQ
-557 SLSLNEQNNIFY
+557 SLSLNEQDNIFY

-580 NTDMIKEFVEKIDYT
+580 NTDMIKEFVERIDYT

-600 FSIISEKDTTLEES
+600 FSIISEKNAIAEPS
-614 SDNSQITVLDNNP
+614 SKDNQFVVLDNIT
-627 AVSTLADFMGRDG
+627 STLADIMGRNE

-646 LISNDVYDLLTE
+646 LIPNDVYDLLTE

-677 PINEGAQAN
+677 PVNGGGQAN

>member
-9 KANLAKKEVENTR
+9 KANLAKKEIENTR
-22 NTANEI
+22 NIANEI
-28 KAKLIENGAEI
+28 KTKLIENGAEI
-39 EESTKFEELPNIISE
+39 KEDTKFEELPNIISE
-54 SNLGNS
+54 SNLGNC

-67 WLDMPNIIVEESKYI
+67 WLDIPNIIMEESKYI
-82 PLIITQPQEQLPQ
+82 PLMMRQPQPAPK
-95 SLDTNGF
+95 SLDTNSF
-102 SESFQRFLSM
+102 SSSFQFFLSM
-112 TESANLSEITT
+112 TDGENLSNVTT

-141 LCDVSKNSND
+141 LCDISKNSND

-158 MNLAG
+158 VNLAG
-163 YFPFTDIN
+163 FFPFTDIN

-215 NISIIDREY
+215 NISIIDKES
-224 SCNQQSGTPKS
+224 SCNVITPQST
-235 VDNVEVM
+235 DNIEVM
-242 EASSS
+242 EAPSNSLVEHA
-247 SRIENTIKSNIS
+247 INTNASEYNA
-259 NYGKPLI
+259 PLI
-266 SFMIKLDYEDFSD
+266 SFMVKLDYGDFSD
-279 NTLINNKKQCI
+279 NTLIDNKKQCI
-290 IKVWCNNFSYIL
+290 IKVWCNNFNYIL
-302 PTFGVYNNPFLTRYN
+302 PTFGVNNNPFLTKYDVRN
-317 IRNTRKINSC
+317 IRKINSC
-327 IREISICENEYAYCS
+327 IREISICENEYAYF
-342 NMLIPSYN
+342 NNLIIPSYD
-350 LLFYGIGENVNK
+350 LLLYGIGENVNK
-362 MNIFNSFIS
+362 MNILNSFIS
-371 IEKLKNGTNILSNM
+371 VEKMKNSGMSVLSNIANT
-385 SDEYYNNL
+385 YYNNL
-393 HSKINSSYSNYD
+393 SNRRYYNT
-405 IDMGRPE
+405 DMGRQE
-412 NQMDLKE
+412 NRIDLKE

-424 CKYYDGF
+424 SKYYDGF

-440 SPIEEKGSLHEI
+440 SLLLRDTSFSEI

-477 DKIIGNF
+477 DMIIGNF
-484 ENFFVIN
+484 DNFFIIN
-491 NKNVYY
+491 SNNVYY
-497 ANDGKYYYA
+497 VNDGKYHYV

-536 NFSEINMNNIVSIN
+536 NFSEISMNNIVNIN
-550 NSGNSPQ
+550 KGTQSQ
-557 SLSLNEQNNIFY
+557 SLSLNEQSNIFY
-569 NAEVDKKYFKG
+569 NAEIDKKYFKG

-600 FSIISEKDTTLEES
+600 FSIISEKDTTVEPF
-614 SDNSQITVLDNNP
+614 SDNNQITVLDNNP
-627 AVSTLADFMGRDG
+627 AISTLADFIGRNG

-646 LISNDVYDLLTE
+646 LIPNDVYDLLTE

-677 PINEGAQAN
+677 PVNEGAQAG

>member
-9 KANLAKKEVENTR
+9 KANLAKKEIENTR
-22 NTANEI
+22 NIANEI
-28 KAKLIENGAEI
+28 KIKLIENGAEI
-39 EESTKFEELPNIISE
+39 EENAKFEELPNIISE

-67 WLDMPNIIVEESKYI
+67 WLNMPNIIMEESKYI
-82 PLIITQPQEQLPQ
+82 PLIMRRPQQQAPK
-95 SLDTNGF
+95 SLDTNSF
-102 SESFQRFLSM
+102 SESFRSFL
-112 TESANLSEITT
+112 TITDGENLSEITT

-141 LCDVSKNSND
+141 LCDISKNSND

-158 MNLAG
+158 ANLAG
-163 YFPFTDIN
+163 FFPFTDIN
-171 MAYTDNNKTPFLSD
+171 MAYTNNNKTPFLSD

-215 NISIIDREY
+215 NISIIDKES
-224 SCNQQSGTPKS
+224 SCNGIIPGSA
-235 VDNVEVM
+235 NNIEVM
-242 EASSS
+242 EASSNS
-247 SRIENTIKSNIS
+247 LVEDVINTNASEYNA
-259 NYGKPLI
+259 PLI
-266 SFMIKLDYEDFSD
+266 SFMVKLDYGDFSD
-279 NTLINNKKQCI
+279 NTLIDNKKQCI
-290 IKVWCNNFSYIL
+290 IKVWCNNFNYIL
-302 PTFGVYNNPFLTRYN
+302 PTFGVNNNPFLTKYD
-317 IRNTRKINSC
+317 IRNIRKINSC
-327 IREISICENEYAYCS
+327 IREISICENEYAYF
-342 NMLIPSYN
+342 NNLIIPSYD
-350 LLFYGIGENVNK
+350 LLLYGIGENVNK

-371 IEKLKNGTNILSNM
+371 SERIKNAEMSVLSKMTNI
-385 SDEYYNNL
+385 YYNNL
-393 HSKINSSYSNYD
+393 SNRRYYNT
-405 IDMGRPE
+405 DMGRPE

-424 CKYYDGF
+424 SKYYDGF
-431 ISLTNILLN
+431 IALTNILLN
-440 SPIEEKGSLHEI
+440 SPLLRNTSFCEI

-477 DKIIGNF
+477 NTIIGNF
-484 ENFFVIN
+484 DNFFVIN
-491 NKNVYY
+491 SNNVYY
-497 ANDGKYYYA
+497 ANDGKYRYA

-536 NFSEINMNNIVSIN
+536 NFSEISMKNIVNIN
-550 NSGNSPQ
+550 RDTRPQ
-557 SLSLNEQNNIFY
+557 SLSLNEQSNIFY
-569 NAEVDKKYFKG
+569 NAEIDKKYFKG
-580 NTDMIKEFVEKIDYT
+580 NTDIIKEFVEKINYT

-600 FSIISEKDTTLEES
+600 FSIVSEKDTTLEPS

-627 AVSTLADFMGRDG
+627 AISTLADFMGRDG

-646 LISNDVYDLLTE
+646 LIPNNVYDLLTE
-658 EEKNTS
+658 EEKNMS

-677 PINEGAQAN
+677 PVNEGAQAN

>member
-9 KANLAKKEVENTR
+9 KANLAKKEIENTR
-22 NTANEI
+22 NIANEI
-28 KAKLIENGAEI
+28 KIKLIENGAEI
-39 EESTKFEELPNIISE
+39 EENAKFEELPNIISE

-67 WLDMPNIIVEESKYI
+67 WLDMPNIIMEESKYI
-82 PLIITQPQEQLPQ
+82 PLIMRRPQQQAPQ
-95 SLDTNGF
+95 SLDTNSS
-102 SESFQRFLSM
+102 SESFRSFL
-112 TESANLSEITT
+112 TITDGENLSEITT

-141 LCDVSKNSND
+141 LCDISKNSND

-158 MNLAG
+158 VNLAG
-163 YFPFTDIN
+163 FFPFTDIN
-171 MAYTDNNKTPFLSD
+171 TVYTVNNKTPFLSD

-215 NISIIDREY
+215 NISIIDKES
-224 SCNQQSGTPKS
+224 SCNAIIPGS
-235 VDNVEVM
+235 VNNIEVM
-242 EASSS
+242 EASSNS
-247 SRIENTIKSNIS
+247 LVEDVINTNASEYNA
-259 NYGKPLI
+259 PLI
-266 SFMIKLDYEDFSD
+266 SFMVKLDYGDFSD
-279 NTLINNKKQCI
+279 NTLIDNKKQCI
-290 IKVWCNNFSYIL
+290 IKVWCNNFNYIL
-302 PTFGVYNNPFLTRYN
+302 PTFGVNNNPFLTKYD
-317 IRNTRKINSC
+317 IRNIRKINSC
-327 IREISICENEYAYCS
+327 IREISICENEYAYF
-342 NMLIPSYN
+342 NNLIIPSYD
-350 LLFYGIGENVNK
+350 LLLYGIGENVNK

-371 IEKLKNGTNILSNM
+371 SERIKNAEMSVLSKMTNI
-385 SDEYYNNL
+385 YYNNL
-393 HSKINSSYSNYD
+393 SNRRYYNT
-405 IDMGRPE
+405 DMGRPE

-424 CKYYDGF
+424 SKYYDGF
-431 ISLTNILLN
+431 IALTNILLN
-440 SPIEEKGSLHEI
+440 SPLLRNTSFCEI

-477 DKIIGNF
+477 NTIIGNF
-484 ENFFVIN
+484 DNFFVIN
-491 NKNVYY
+491 SNNVYY
-497 ANDGKYYYA
+497 ANDGKYRYA

-536 NFSEINMNNIVSIN
+536 NFSEISMKNIVNIN
-550 NSGNSPQ
+550 RDTRPQ
-557 SLSLNEQNNIFY
+557 SLSLNEQSNIFY
-569 NAEVDKKYFKG
+569 NAEIDKKYFKG
-580 NTDMIKEFVEKIDYT
+580 NTDMIKEFVEKINYT

-600 FSIISEKDTTLEES
+600 FSIISEKDTTLEPS

-627 AVSTLADFMGRDG
+627 AISTLADFMGRDG

-646 LISNDVYDLLTE
+646 LIPNNVYDLLTE
-658 EEKNTS
+658 EEKNMS

-677 PINEGAQAN
+677 PVNERAQAN

>member
-9 KANLAKKEVENTR
+9 KANLAKKEIENTR
-22 NTANEI
+22 NIANEI
-28 KAKLIENGAEI
+28 KTKLIENGAEI
-39 EESTKFEELPNIISE
+39 KEDTKFEELPNIISE
-54 SNLGNS
+54 SNLGNC
-60 KWKRPKK
+60 KWKRPNK
-67 WLDMPNIIVEESKYI
+67 WLDMPNIIMEESKYI
-82 PLIITQPQEQLPQ
+82 PLMMRQQSQQPKQATE
-95 SLDTNGF
+95 SLDTNNF
-102 SESFQRFLSM
+102 SPSFQSFLSM
-112 TESANLSEITT
+112 TEGANLSEVTT

-141 LCDVSKNSND
+141 LCDISKNSND

-158 MNLAG
+158 VNLAG
-163 YFPFTDIN
+163 SFPFTDIN
-171 MAYTDNNKTPFLSD
+171 TAYTDNNKTPFLSD
-185 LFIQIDDETPL
+185 LFIQIDNETPL

-215 NISIIDREY
+215 NISIIDKIY
-224 SCNQQSGTPKS
+224 SYDAVNPQST
-235 VDNVEVM
+235 DDIEVM
-242 EASSS
+242 EARSSLVE
-247 SRIENTIKSNIS
+247 RVINTNASEYNA
-259 NYGKPLI
+259 PLI
-266 SFMIKLDYEDFSD
+266 SFIIKLNYEDFSD

-290 IKVWCNNFSYIL
+290 IKVWCNNFNYIL
-302 PTFGVYNNPFLTRYN
+302 PTFGVNNNPFLTKYDVRN
-317 IRNTRKINSC
+317 IRKINSC
-327 IREISICENEYAYCS
+327 IREISICENEYTYIS
-342 NMLIPSYN
+342 NSTIPSCD
-350 LLFYGIGENVNK
+350 LLLYGIGENVNK

-371 IEKLKNGTNILSNM
+371 VERIKDFGNVLSNIANIYYDL
-385 SDEYYNNL
+385 SNSHYYNN
-393 HSKINSSYSNYD
+393 
-405 IDMGRPE
+405 DMSRPE

-424 CKYYDGF
+424 SKYYDGF

-440 SPIEEKGSLHEI
+440 SPITKGVSFCEI

-477 DKIIGNF
+477 DTIIGNF
-484 ENFFVIN
+484 ENFFIMN
-491 NKNVYY
+491 RNTEYY
-497 ANDGKYYYA
+497 VNDGRYYYA

-536 NFSEINMNNIVSIN
+536 NFSEISMNNIVNIN
-550 NSGNSPQ
+550 NNGVNPS
-557 SLSLNEQNNIFY
+557 SLSLNEQSNIFY
-569 NAEVDKKYFKG
+569 NAEIDKKYFKG

-600 FSIISEKDTTLEES
+600 FSIISEKDTTVEPS
-614 SDNSQITVLDNNP
+614 SDNSQIIVLDNNP
-627 AVSTLADFMGRDG
+627 AFSTFADNMGRDG

-646 LISNDVYDLLTE
+646 LIPNDVYDLLTE

-664 IEKGWKIITGYNY
+664 FEKGWKIITGYNY
-677 PINEGAQAN
+677 PINEGVQAN

>member
-22 NTANEI
+22 NTADEI

-67 WLDMPNIIVEESKYI
+67 WLDMPNIIMEESKYI
-82 PLIITQPQEQLPQ
+82 PLMMKQQSQQPEQATEN
-95 SLDTNGF
+95 LDTNNF
-102 SESFQRFLSM
+102 SESFQFFLNM
-112 TESANLSEITT
+112 TEGANLSEVTT

-132 SANDMAYVM
+132 SANDMAYIM
-141 LCDVSKNSND
+141 LCDISKNSND

-158 MNLAG
+158 VNLAG
-163 YFPFTDIN
+163 SFPFTDIN
-171 MAYTDNNKTPFLSD
+171 TAYTDNNKTPFLSD
-185 LFIQIDDETPL
+185 LFIQIDNETPL

-215 NISIIDREY
+215 NISIIDKVY
-224 SCNQQSGTPKS
+224 SYDAVSPQST
-235 VDNVEVM
+235 DNIEVM
-242 EASSS
+242 EARNSLVEHA
-247 SRIENTIKSNIS
+247 INTNA
-259 NYGKPLI
+259 NEYNAPLI
-266 SFMIKLDYEDFSD
+266 SFMIKLNYEDFSD

-290 IKVWCNNFSYIL
+290 IKVWCNNFNYIL
-302 PTFGVYNNPFLTRYN
+302 PTFGVNNNPFLTKYDVRN
-317 IRNTRKINSC
+317 IRKINSC
-327 IREISICENEYAYCS
+327 IREISICENEYPYI
-342 NMLIPSYN
+342 NNLIIPSYD
-350 LLFYGIGENVNK
+350 LLLYGIGENVNK
-362 MNIFNSFIS
+362 MNILNSFIS
-371 IEKLKNGTNILSNM
+371 VERIKNTRMSILLNIANTYNNNLSNR
-385 SDEYYNNL
+385 YYNT
-393 HSKINSSYSNYD
+393 
-405 IDMGRPE
+405 DMSRPE

-424 CKYYDGF
+424 SKYYDGF
-431 ISLTNILLN
+431 IALTNILLN
-440 SPIEEKGSLHEI
+440 SPLLRDMSFCEI

-477 DKIIGNF
+477 DTIIGNF
-484 ENFFVIN
+484 ENFFIMN
-491 NKNVYY
+491 RNIEYY
-497 ANDGKYYYA
+497 VADGKYRYA

-536 NFSEINMNNIVSIN
+536 KFSEINMNNIVSIN
-550 NSGNSPQ
+550 RSNVQPS
-557 SLSLNEQNNIFY
+557 SLSLNEQSNIFY
-569 NAEVDKKYFKG
+569 NAEIDKKYFKG

-646 LISNDVYDLLTE
+646 LIPNDVYDLLTE

-664 IEKGWKIITGYNY
+664 IEKGWKIVTGYNY
-677 PINEGAQAN
+677 PINDGGLAG

>member
-9 KANLAKKEVENTR
+9 KANLAKKEIENTR
-22 NTANEI
+22 NIANEI
-28 KAKLIENGAEI
+28 KTKLIENGAEI
-39 EESTKFEELPNIISE
+39 EENAKFEELPNIISE

-67 WLDMPNIIVEESKYI
+67 WLDMPNIIMEESKYI
-82 PLIITQPQEQLPQ
+82 PLIMRQLQQQAPQ
-95 SLDTNGF
+95 SLDTNSF
-102 SESFQRFLSM
+102 SESFRSFL
-112 TESANLSEITT
+112 TITDGENLSEITT

-141 LCDVSKNSND
+141 LCDISKNSND

-158 MNLAG
+158 ANLAG
-163 YFPFTDIN
+163 FFPFTDIN
-171 MAYTDNNKTPFLSD
+171 MAYTNNNKTPFLSD

-215 NISIIDREY
+215 NISIIDKES
-224 SCNQQSGTPKS
+224 SCNGIIPGSA
-235 VDNVEVM
+235 NNIEVM
-242 EASSS
+242 EASSNS
-247 SRIENTIKSNIS
+247 LVEDVINTNASEYNA
-259 NYGKPLI
+259 PLI
-266 SFMIKLDYEDFSD
+266 SFMVKLDYGDFSD
-279 NTLINNKKQCI
+279 NTLIDNKKQCI
-290 IKVWCNNFSYIL
+290 IKVWCNNFNYIL
-302 PTFGVYNNPFLTRYN
+302 PTFGVNNNPFLTKYN
-317 IRNTRKINSC
+317 IRNIRKINSC
-327 IREISICENEYAYCS
+327 IREISICENEYTYF
-342 NMLIPSYN
+342 NNLIIPSYD
-350 LLFYGIGENVNK
+350 LLLYGIGENVNK

-371 IEKLKNGTNILSNM
+371 SERIKNTEMSVLSKMTNI
-385 SDEYYNNL
+385 YYNNL
-393 HSKINSSYSNYD
+393 SNRRYYNT
-405 IDMGRPE
+405 DMGRPE

-424 CKYYDGF
+424 SKYYDGF
-431 ISLTNILLN
+431 IALTNILLN
-440 SPIEEKGSLHEI
+440 SPLLRDTSFCEI

-477 DKIIGNF
+477 NTIIGNF
-484 ENFFVIN
+484 DNFFVIN
-491 NKNVYY
+491 SNNVYY
-497 ANDGKYYYA
+497 ANGGKYRYA

-536 NFSEINMNNIVSIN
+536 NFSEISMKNIVNIN
-550 NSGNSPQ
+550 RDTRPK
-557 SLSLNEQNNIFY
+557 SLSLNEQSNIFY
-569 NAEVDKKYFKG
+569 NAEIDKKYFKG
-580 NTDMIKEFVEKIDYT
+580 NTDMIKEFVEKINYT

-600 FSIISEKDTTLEES
+600 FSIISEKDTTLEPS

-627 AVSTLADFMGRDG
+627 AISTLADFMGRDG

-646 LISNDVYDLLTE
+646 LIPNNVYDLLTE
-658 EEKNTS
+658 EEKNMS

-677 PINEGAQAN
+677 PVNEGAQED

>member
-9 KANLAKKEVENTR
+9 KANLAKKEIENTR
-22 NTANEI
+22 NIANEI
-28 KAKLIENGAEI
+28 KTKLIENGAEI
-39 EESTKFEELPNIISE
+39 KEDTKFEELPNIISE
-54 SNLGNS
+54 SNLGNC

-67 WLDMPNIIVEESKYI
+67 WLDMPNIIMEESKYI
-82 PLIITQPQEQLPQ
+82 PLMMRQPQEQVLQ
-95 SLDTNGF
+95 SLDTNSF
-102 SESFQRFLSM
+102 SESFQSFLSI
-112 TESANLSEITT
+112 TEGANLSEVTT

-141 LCDVSKNSND
+141 LCDISKNSND

-158 MNLAG
+158 VNLAG
-163 YFPFTDIN
+163 FFPFTDIN

-215 NISIIDREY
+215 NISIIDKES
-224 SCNQQSGTPKS
+224 SCNVITPQNT
-235 VDNVEVM
+235 DNIEVM
-242 EASSS
+242 EASSNS
-247 SRIENTIKSNIS
+247 HVEQAINTNASEYNA
-259 NYGKPLI
+259 PLI
-266 SFMIKLDYEDFSD
+266 SFMVKLDYEDFSD
-279 NTLINNKKQCI
+279 NTLIDNKKQCI
-290 IKVWCNNFSYIL
+290 IKVWCNNFNYIL
-302 PTFGVYNNPFLTRYN
+302 PTFGVNNNPFLTKYD
-317 IRNTRKINSC
+317 IRNIRKINSC
-327 IREISICENEYAYCS
+327 IREISICENEYAYF
-342 NMLIPSYN
+342 NNLIIPTYD
-350 LLFYGIGENVNK
+350 LLLYGIGENVNK

-371 IEKLKNGTNILSNM
+371 IEKMKNTRMSVLSRIA
-385 SDEYYNNL
+385 STYYNNL
-393 HSKINSSYSNYD
+393 SNRYYNT
-405 IDMGRPE
+405 DMSRPE

-424 CKYYDGF
+424 SKYYDGF

-440 SPIEEKGSLHEI
+440 SPLLRDTSFSEI

-477 DKIIGNF
+477 DTIIGNF
-484 ENFFVIN
+484 ENFFVMNRNIE
-491 NKNVYY
+491 YY
-497 ANDGKYYYA
+497 VADGKYRYV

-536 NFSEINMNNIVSIN
+536 NFSEINMNNMVGIN
-550 NSGNSPQ
+550 RSNVQPS
-557 SLSLNEQNNIFY
+557 SLSLNEQSNIFY
-569 NAEVDKKYFKG
+569 NAEIDKKYFKG

-600 FSIISEKDTTLEES
+600 FSIVSEKDTTLEATSE
-614 SDNSQITVLDNNP
+614 NNQITVLDNNP
-627 AVSTLADFMGRDG
+627 AFSTLADFMGRDG

-646 LISNDVYDLLTE
+646 LIPNDVYDLLTE
-658 EEKNTS
+658 EEKNIS

-677 PINEGAQAN
+677 PVNEGVQAN

>member
-9 KANLAKKEVENTR
+9 KANLAKKEIENTR
-22 NTANEI
+22 NIANEI
-28 KAKLIENGAEI
+28 KIKLIENGAEI
-39 EESTKFEELPNIISE
+39 DENAKFEELPNIISE
-54 SNLGNS
+54 SNLGNC

-67 WLDMPNIIVEESKYI
+67 WLDMPNIIMEESKYI
-82 PLIITQPQEQLPQ
+82 PLMMKQQSQPVPK
-95 SLDTNGF
+95 SLDTNSF
-102 SESFQRFLSM
+102 SSSFQSFLSM
-112 TESANLSEITT
+112 TEGANLSEVTT

-141 LCDVSKNSND
+141 LCDISKNSND

-158 MNLAG
+158 VNLAG
-163 YFPFTDIN
+163 FFPFTDIN

-215 NISIIDREY
+215 NISIIDKES
-224 SCNQQSGTPKS
+224 SCNAIIPQST
-235 VDNVEVM
+235 DNIEVM

-247 SRIENTIKSNIS
+247 NSLVEHAINTNASEYNA
-259 NYGKPLI
+259 PLI
-266 SFMIKLDYEDFSD
+266 SFMVKLDYGDFSD
-279 NTLINNKKQCI
+279 NTLIDNKKQCI
-290 IKVWCNNFSYIL
+290 IKVWCNNFNYIL
-302 PTFGVYNNPFLTRYN
+302 PTFGVNNNPFLTKYD
-317 IRNTRKINSC
+317 IRNIRKINSC
-327 IREISICENEYAYCS
+327 IREISICENEYTYF
-342 NMLIPSYN
+342 NDLIIPSYD
-350 LLFYGIGENVNK
+350 LLLYGIGENVNK
-362 MNIFNSFIS
+362 MNILNSFIS
-371 IEKLKNGTNILSNM
+371 VEKMKNSEMSVLSTMTNI
-385 SDEYYNNL
+385 YYNNL
-393 HSKINSSYSNYD
+393 SNHRYYNT
-405 IDMGRPE
+405 DMGRQE

-424 CKYYDGF
+424 SKYYDGF

-440 SPIEEKGSLHEI
+440 SPLVRDTSFCEI

-477 DKIIGNF
+477 DTIIGNF
-484 ENFFVIN
+484 ENFFVMN
-491 NKNVYY
+491 NNNVYY
-497 ANDGKYYYA
+497 VNDGKYRYM

-536 NFSEINMNNIVSIN
+536 NFSEISVNNIVNIN
-550 NSGNSPQ
+550 KDTQPQ
-557 SLSLNEQNNIFY
+557 SLSLNEQSNIFY
-569 NAEVDKKYFKG
+569 NAEIDKKYFKG

-600 FSIISEKDTTLEES
+600 FSIISEKDTTVEPS
-614 SDNSQITVLDNNP
+614 SDNNQVTVLDNNP
-627 AVSTLADFMGRDG
+627 AISTLADFIGRDG

-646 LISNDVYDLLTE
+646 LIPNDVYNLLTE
-658 EEKNTS
+658 EEKNIS

-677 PINEGAQAN
+677 PVNEGVQEG

>member
-9 KANLAKKEVENTR
+9 KANLAKKEIENTR

-28 KAKLIENGAEI
+28 KTKLIENGAEI
-39 EESTKFEELPNIISE
+39 EESAKFEELPNIISE

-82 PLIITQPQEQLPQ
+82 PLMLTRQPQEQALQ
-95 SLDTNGF
+95 TLDTNTF
-102 SESFQRFLSM
+102 SDSFQEFLSM
-112 TESANLSEITT
+112 TEGANLSEVTT

-141 LCDVSKNSND
+141 LCDISKNSND

-185 LFIQIDDETPL
+185 LFIQIDDEAPL

-224 SCNQQSGTPKS
+224 SCNQQSAIPGS
-235 VDNVEVM
+235 VNNVEVM
-242 EASSS
+242 EALSNSH
-247 SRIENTIKSNIS
+247 IENAIKSNIG

-317 IRNTRKINSC
+317 VRNIRKINSC
-327 IREISICENEYAYCS
+327 IREISICENEYAYLC
-342 NMLIPSYN
+342 NMLIPSYS

-362 MNIFNSFIS
+362 MNILNSFIS
-371 IEKLKNGTNILSNM
+371 IEKLKNGGNILSNM
-385 SDEYYNNL
+385 SNDYYNNL
-393 HSKINSSYSNYD
+393 HSKINNSYSSYD
-405 IDMGRPE
+405 VDMGRPE

-440 SPIEEKGSLHEI
+440 SPIEEKYSLHEI

-462 TFPNFKEN
+462 VFPNFKEN

-491 NKNVYY
+491 NNNSYY

-536 NFSEINMNNIVSIN
+536 NFSEINMNNIVNIS
-550 NSGNSPQ
+550 NSGSPQ
-557 SLSLNEQNNIFY
+557 SLSLNEQDNIFY

-580 NTDMIKEFVEKIDYT
+580 NTDMIKEFVERIDYT

-600 FSIISEKDTTLEES
+600 FSIVSEKIATAES
-614 SDNSQITVLDNNP
+614 SSKDNQIVVLDNIT
-627 AVSTLADFMGRDG
+627 STLADMMGRNE

-646 LISNDVYDLLTE
+646 LIPNDVYDLLTE

-677 PINEGAQAN
+677 PIDGGGQVS

>member
-9 KANLAKKEVENTR
+9 KANLAKKEIENTR
-22 NTANEI
+22 NIANEI
-28 KAKLIENGAEI
+28 KIKLIENGAEI
-39 EESTKFEELPNIISE
+39 EENAKFEELPNIISE

-67 WLDMPNIIVEESKYI
+67 WLDMPNIIMEESKYI
-82 PLIITQPQEQLPQ
+82 PLIMRRPQQQAPQ
-95 SLDTNGF
+95 SLDTNSS
-102 SESFQRFLSM
+102 SESFRSFL
-112 TESANLSEITT
+112 TITDGENLSEITT

-132 SANDMAYVM
+132 SANDIAYVM
-141 LCDVSKNSND
+141 LCDISKNSND

-158 MNLAG
+158 VNLAG
-163 YFPFTDIN
+163 FFPFTDIN
-171 MAYTDNNKTPFLSD
+171 TVYTVNNKTPFLSD

-215 NISIIDREY
+215 NISIIDKES
-224 SCNQQSGTPKS
+224 SCNAIIPGSA
-235 VDNVEVM
+235 NNIEVM
-242 EASSS
+242 EASSNS
-247 SRIENTIKSNIS
+247 LVEHAINTNASEYNA
-259 NYGKPLI
+259 PLI
-266 SFMIKLDYEDFSD
+266 SFMVKLDYGDFSD
-279 NTLINNKKQCI
+279 NTLIDNKKQCI
-290 IKVWCNNFSYIL
+290 IKVWCNNFNYIL
-302 PTFGVYNNPFLTRYN
+302 PTFGVNNNPFLTKYD
-317 IRNTRKINSC
+317 IRNIRKINSC
-327 IREISICENEYAYCS
+327 IREISICENEYAYF
-342 NMLIPSYN
+342 NNLIIPSYD
-350 LLFYGIGENVNK
+350 LLLYGIGENVNK

-371 IEKLKNGTNILSNM
+371 SERIKNAEMSVLSKMTNI
-385 SDEYYNNL
+385 YYNNL
-393 HSKINSSYSNYD
+393 SNRRYYNT
-405 IDMGRPE
+405 DMGRPE

-424 CKYYDGF
+424 SKYYDGF
-431 ISLTNILLN
+431 IALTNILLN
-440 SPIEEKGSLHEI
+440 SPLLRNTSFCEI

-477 DKIIGNF
+477 NTIIGNF
-484 ENFFVIN
+484 DNFFVIN
-491 NKNVYY
+491 SNNVYY
-497 ANDGKYYYA
+497 ANDGKYRYA

-536 NFSEINMNNIVSIN
+536 NFSEISMKNIVNIN
-550 NSGNSPQ
+550 RDTRPQ
-557 SLSLNEQNNIFY
+557 SLSLNEQSNIFY
-569 NAEVDKKYFKG
+569 NAEIDKKYFKG
-580 NTDMIKEFVEKIDYT
+580 NTDMIKEFVEKINYT

-600 FSIISEKDTTLEES
+600 FSIISEKDTTLEPS

-627 AVSTLADFMGRDG
+627 AISTLADFMGRDG

-646 LISNDVYDLLTE
+646 LIPNNVYDLLTE
-658 EEKNTS
+658 EEKNMS

-677 PINEGAQAN
+677 PVNEGAQAN

>member
-22 NTANEI
+22 STADEI
-28 KAKLIENGAEI
+28 KTKLIENGAEI

-60 KWKRPKK
+60 KWKRPNK
-67 WLDMPNIIVEESKYI
+67 WLDMPNIIMEESKYI
-82 PLIITQPQEQLPQ
+82 PLIMRQQSQQPKQATE
-95 SLDTNGF
+95 SLDTNSF
-102 SESFQRFLSM
+102 SESFQSFLNM
-112 TESANLSEITT
+112 TEGENLSKVTT

-141 LCDVSKNSND
+141 LCDISKNSND

-158 MNLAG
+158 VNLAG
-163 YFPFTDIN
+163 FFPFTDIN

-215 NISIIDREY
+215 NISIIDKESSY
-224 SCNQQSGTPKS
+224 NAISPQST
-235 VDNVEVM
+235 DNIEVM
-242 EASSS
+242 EASSNS
-247 SRIENTIKSNIS
+247 LVENAINTNA
-259 NYGKPLI
+259 NEYNAPLI
-266 SFMIKLDYEDFSD
+266 SFMVKLDYGDFSD
-279 NTLINNKKQCI
+279 NTLIDNKKQCI
-290 IKVWCNNFSYIL
+290 IKVWCNNFNYIL
-302 PTFGVYNNPFLTRYN
+302 PTFGVNNNPFLTKYD
-317 IRNTRKINSC
+317 IRNIRKINSC
-327 IREISICENEYAYCS
+327 IREISICENEYPYI
-342 NMLIPSYN
+342 NNLIIPSYD
-350 LLFYGIGENVNK
+350 LLLYGIGENVNK
-362 MNIFNSFIS
+362 MNILNSFIS
-371 IEKLKNGTNILSNM
+371 VERIKNTEMSVLSNIANT
-385 SDEYYNNL
+385 YYNNL
-393 HSKINSSYSNYD
+393 SNRRYYNT
-405 IDMGRPE
+405 DMSRPE

-424 CKYYDGF
+424 SKYYDGF

-440 SPIEEKGSLHEI
+440 SPITKSLSFCEI

-477 DKIIGNF
+477 DTIIGNF

-491 NKNVYY
+491 SNNTYY
-497 ANDGKYYYA
+497 VNDGKYRYA

-536 NFSEINMNNIVSIN
+536 NFSEISMNNIVNISDGGVRP
-550 NSGNSPQ
+550 NS
-557 SLSLNEQNNIFY
+557 LLLNEQSNIFY
-569 NAEVDKKYFKG
+569 NAEIDKKYFKG
-580 NTDMIKEFVEKIDYT
+580 NTDMIKEFVEKVDYT

-600 FSIISEKDTTLEES
+600 FSIISEKDTTLEPASE
-614 SDNSQITVLDNNP
+614 NNQVIVLDNNP
-627 AVSTLADFMGRDG
+627 NFSTFADVMGRDG

-646 LISNDVYDLLTE
+646 LIPNDVYDLLTE

-677 PINEGAQAN
+677 PVNEGGSR

>member
-9 KANLAKKEVENTR
+9 KANLAKKEIENTR
-22 NTANEI
+22 NIANEI
-28 KAKLIENGAEI
+28 KTKLIENGAEI
-39 EESTKFEELPNIISE
+39 EENAKFEELPNIISE

-67 WLDMPNIIVEESKYI
+67 WLDMPNIIMEESKYI
-82 PLIITQPQEQLPQ
+82 PLIMRQLQQAPQ
-95 SLDTNGF
+95 SLDTNSF
-102 SESFQRFLSM
+102 SESFRSFL
-112 TESANLSEITT
+112 TITDGENLSEITT

-141 LCDVSKNSND
+141 LCDISKNSND

-158 MNLAG
+158 ANLAG
-163 YFPFTDIN
+163 FFPFTDIN
-171 MAYTDNNKTPFLSD
+171 MAYTVNNKTPFLSD

-215 NISIIDREY
+215 NISIIDKES
-224 SCNQQSGTPKS
+224 SCNAIIPGSA
-235 VDNVEVM
+235 NNIEVM
-242 EASSS
+242 EASSNS
-247 SRIENTIKSNIS
+247 LVEDVINTNASEYNA
-259 NYGKPLI
+259 PLI
-266 SFMIKLDYEDFSD
+266 SFMVKLDYGDFSD
-279 NTLINNKKQCI
+279 NTLIDNKKQCI
-290 IKVWCNNFSYIL
+290 IKVWCNNFNYIL
-302 PTFGVYNNPFLTRYN
+302 PTFGVNNNPFLTKYN
-317 IRNTRKINSC
+317 IRNIRKINSC
-327 IREISICENEYAYCS
+327 IREISICENEYTYF
-342 NMLIPSYN
+342 NNLTIPSYD
-350 LLFYGIGENVNK
+350 LLLYGIGENVNK

-371 IEKLKNGTNILSNM
+371 VEKMKNTEVSVLSYMTNK
-385 SDEYYNNL
+385 YYNNL
-393 HSKINSSYSNYD
+393 SNRRYYNT
-405 IDMGRPE
+405 DMGRPE

-424 CKYYDGF
+424 SKYYDGF
-431 ISLTNILLN
+431 IALTNILLN
-440 SPIEEKGSLHEI
+440 SPLLRDTSFCEI

-477 DKIIGNF
+477 NTIIGNF
-484 ENFFVIN
+484 DNFFVIN
-491 NKNVYY
+491 SNNVYY
-497 ANDGKYYYA
+497 ANDGKYRYA

-536 NFSEINMNNIVSIN
+536 NFSEISMKNIVNIN
-550 NSGNSPQ
+550 RDTRPQ
-557 SLSLNEQNNIFY
+557 SLSLNEQSNIFY
-569 NAEVDKKYFKG
+569 NAEIDKKYFKG
-580 NTDMIKEFVEKIDYT
+580 NTDMIKEFVEKINYT

-600 FSIISEKDTTLEES
+600 FSIVSEKDTTLEPS

-627 AVSTLADFMGRDG
+627 AISTLADFMGRDG

-646 LISNDVYDLLTE
+646 LIPNNVYDLLTE
-658 EEKNTS
+658 EEKNMS

-677 PINEGAQAN
+677 PVNEGAQED

>member
-9 KANLAKKEVENTR
+9 KANLAKKEIENTR
-22 NTANEI
+22 NIANEI
-28 KAKLIENGAEI
+28 KTKLIENGAEI
-39 EESTKFEELPNIISE
+39 EENAKFEELPNIISE

-67 WLDMPNIIVEESKYI
+67 WLDMPNIIMEESKYI
-82 PLIITQPQEQLPQ
+82 PLIMRQLQQQAPQ
-95 SLDTNGF
+95 SLDTNSF
-102 SESFQRFLSM
+102 SESFRSFL
-112 TESANLSEITT
+112 TITDGENLSEITT

-141 LCDVSKNSND
+141 LCDISKNSND

-158 MNLAG
+158 ANLAG
-163 YFPFTDIN
+163 FFPFTDIN
-171 MAYTDNNKTPFLSD
+171 MAYTNNNKTPFLSD

-215 NISIIDREY
+215 NISIIDKES
-224 SCNQQSGTPKS
+224 SCNGIIPGSA
-235 VDNVEVM
+235 NNIEVM
-242 EASSS
+242 EASSNS
-247 SRIENTIKSNIS
+247 LVEDVINTNASEYNA
-259 NYGKPLI
+259 PLI
-266 SFMIKLDYEDFSD
+266 SFMVKLDYGDFSD
-279 NTLINNKKQCI
+279 NTLIDNKKQCI
-290 IKVWCNNFSYIL
+290 IKVWCNNFNYIL
-302 PTFGVYNNPFLTRYN
+302 PTFGVNNNPFLTKYN
-317 IRNTRKINSC
+317 IRNIRKINSC
-327 IREISICENEYAYCS
+327 IREISICENEYTYF
-342 NMLIPSYN
+342 NNLIIPSYD
-350 LLFYGIGENVNK
+350 LLLYGIGENVNK

-371 IEKLKNGTNILSNM
+371 SERIKNTEMSVLSKMTNI
-385 SDEYYNNL
+385 YYNNL
-393 HSKINSSYSNYD
+393 SNRRYYNT
-405 IDMGRPE
+405 DMGRPE

-424 CKYYDGF
+424 SKYYDGF
-431 ISLTNILLN
+431 IALTNILLN
-440 SPIEEKGSLHEI
+440 SPLLRDTSFCEI

-477 DKIIGNF
+477 NTIIGNF
-484 ENFFVIN
+484 DNFFVIN
-491 NKNVYY
+491 SNNVYY
-497 ANDGKYYYA
+497 ANGGKYRYA

-536 NFSEINMNNIVSIN
+536 NFSEISMKNIVNIN
-550 NSGNSPQ
+550 RDTRPN
-557 SLSLNEQNNIFY
+557 SLSLNEQSNIFY
-569 NAEVDKKYFKG
+569 NAEIDKKYFKG
-580 NTDMIKEFVEKIDYT
+580 NTDMIKEFVEKINYT

-600 FSIISEKDTTLEES
+600 FSIISEKDTTLEPS

-627 AVSTLADFMGRDG
+627 AISTLADFMGRDG

-646 LISNDVYDLLTE
+646 LIPNNVYDLLTE
-658 EEKNTS
+658 EEKNMS

-677 PINEGAQAN
+677 PVNEGAQED

>member
-9 KANLAKKEVENTR
+9 KANLAKKEIENTR

-28 KAKLIENGAEI
+28 KTKLIENGAEI
-39 EESTKFEELPNIISE
+39 EESAKFEELPNIISE

-82 PLIITQPQEQLPQ
+82 PLMLTRQPQEQALQ
-95 SLDTNGF
+95 TLDTNTF
-102 SESFQRFLSM
+102 SDSFQEFLSM
-112 TESANLSEITT
+112 TESANLSEVTT

-141 LCDVSKNSND
+141 LCDISKNSND

-205 ITLPTSGKYK
+205 ITLPTGGKYK

-224 SCNQQSGTPKS
+224 SCNQQSGIPGS
-235 VDNVEVM
+235 VNNVEVM
-242 EASSS
+242 EALSNSH
-247 SRIENTIKSNIS
+247 IGNAIKSNIG

-302 PTFGVYNNPFLTRYN
+302 PTFGVHNNPFLTKY
-317 IRNTRKINSC
+317 IVRNTRKINSC
-327 IREISICENEYAYCS
+327 IREISICENEYAYFS

-350 LLFYGIGENVNK
+350 LLLYGIGENVNK
-362 MNIFNSFIS
+362 MNILNSFIS
-371 IEKLKNGTNILSNM
+371 IEKLKNGGDILSNIGN
-385 SDEYYNNL
+385 DYYNNL
-393 HSKINSSYSNYD
+393 RSKINSSYSSYD
-405 IDMGRPE
+405 VDMGRPE

-431 ISLTNILLN
+431 ISLTNILLS
-440 SPIEEKGSLHEI
+440 SPIEEKYSFHEI

-462 TFPNFKEN
+462 VFPNFKEN

-491 NKNVYY
+491 NNNSYY

-536 NFSEINMNNIVSIN
+536 NFSEINMNNIVSIS
-550 NSGNSPQ
+550 NSGNPQ
-557 SLSLNEQNNIFY
+557 SLSLNEQDNIFY

-580 NTDMIKEFVEKIDYT
+580 NTDMIKEFVERIDYT

-600 FSIISEKDTTLEES
+600 FSIVSGKIATVES
-614 SDNSQITVLDNNP
+614 SSKDNQIVVLDNIT
-627 AVSTLADFMGRDG
+627 STLADMMGRNE

-646 LISNDVYDLLTE
+646 LIPNDVYDLLTE

-677 PINEGAQAN
+677 PVNSGGQVG

>member
-9 KANLAKKEVENTR
+9 KANLAKKEIENTR
-22 NTANEI
+22 NIANEI
-28 KAKLIENGAEI
+28 KTKLIENGAEI
-39 EESTKFEELPNIISE
+39 KEDTKFEELPNIISE
-54 SNLGNS
+54 SNLGNC

-67 WLDMPNIIVEESKYI
+67 WLDMPNIIMEESKYI
-82 PLIITQPQEQLPQ
+82 PLMMRQPQQQALQ
-95 SLDTNGF
+95 SLDTNSF
-102 SESFQRFLSM
+102 SESFHLFLNM
-112 TESANLSEITT
+112 TDGENLSKVTT

-141 LCDVSKNSND
+141 LCDISKNSND

-158 MNLAG
+158 VNLAG
-163 YFPFTDIN
+163 FFPFTDIN

-215 NISIIDREY
+215 NISIIDKES
-224 SCNQQSGTPKS
+224 SCNAIIPQSAN
-235 VDNVEVM
+235 DIEVM
-242 EASSS
+242 EASSNS
-247 SRIENTIKSNIS
+247 HVEHAINTNASEYNA
-259 NYGKPLI
+259 PLI
-266 SFMIKLDYEDFSD
+266 SFMVKLDYGDFSD
-279 NTLINNKKQCI
+279 NTLIDNKKQCI
-290 IKVWCNNFSYIL
+290 IKVWCNNFNYIL
-302 PTFGVYNNPFLTRYN
+302 PTFGVNNNPFLTKYDVRN
-317 IRNTRKINSC
+317 IRKINSC
-327 IREISICENEYAYCS
+327 IREISICENEYTYF
-342 NMLIPSYN
+342 NNLIIPSYD
-350 LLFYGIGENVNK
+350 LLLYGIGENVNK
-362 MNIFNSFIS
+362 MNILNSFIS
-371 IEKLKNGTNILSNM
+371 VEKMKNSGMSILSNI
-385 SDEYYNNL
+385 SNIYYNNL
-393 HSKINSSYSNYD
+393 SNRRYYNT
-405 IDMGRPE
+405 DMGRQE

-424 CKYYDGF
+424 SKYYDGF

-440 SPIEEKGSLHEI
+440 SPLVRDTSFCEI

-477 DKIIGNF
+477 DTIIGNF
-484 ENFFVIN
+484 ENFFVMN
-491 NKNVYY
+491 NNNVYY
-497 ANDGKYYYA
+497 VNDGKYRYM

-536 NFSEINMNNIVSIN
+536 NFSEISKVVNINRRVQAN
-550 NSGNSPQ
+550 
-557 SLSLNEQNNIFY
+557 SLSLNEQSNIFY
-569 NAEVDKKYFKG
+569 NAEIDKKYFKG
-580 NTDMIKEFVEKIDYT
+580 NTNMIKEFVEKIDYT

-600 FSIISEKDTTLEES
+600 FSIISEKDTTLEPS

-627 AVSTLADFMGRDG
+627 AISTLADFIGRDG

-646 LISNDVYDLLTE
+646 LIPNDVYNLLTE
-658 EEKNTS
+658 EEKNIS

-677 PINEGAQAN
+677 PVNEGVQEG